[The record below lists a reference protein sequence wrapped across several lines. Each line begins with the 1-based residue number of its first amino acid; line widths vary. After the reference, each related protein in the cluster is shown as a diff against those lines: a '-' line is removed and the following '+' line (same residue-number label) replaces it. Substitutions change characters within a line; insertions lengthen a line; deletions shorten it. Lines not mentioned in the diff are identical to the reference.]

1 MRNAI
6 FKRVISFMLALIMVF
21 SYFVPVVE
29 AAGLTNE
36 PEENKVELN
45 KEMPETMIE
54 NKITTEDGEIKPEES
69 VMVVPRKLN
78 ELEYK
83 SLVEGKED
91 ISENNLQDINGTQ
104 NSNEIDIFEMGRIL
118 AETNSSQGAT
128 AEESQGLPNLG
139 EVTADNPELTK
150 EGVVTNEDTID
161 EDEDG
166 TRRGLLR
173 TCKEVALNEGD
184 EENLECIRRLET
196 EIVWL
201 INGEEAHETEQIL
214 HWENGTSSARARI
227 KYRIESNRP
236 SAPGEVQIVIPKR
249 IHKTRD
255 GKRIG
260 EYELSVPASPSA
272 VQPIAYTE
280 TKDSYIFVNE
290 KELPA
295 TAAGYLDLRVVGVDP
310 LQVYDMSAIGKT
322 VDGKEVTEED
332 ATSFP
337 LNVTVKVHRENG
349 VDKQDPTKTISQ
361 SAEISSKDLTLKITT
376 DAYITGVESSP
387 GAYVSDLQRRQGSE
401 IFPSGTFPTQAE
413 LDKLNYVYKDIDG
426 NLLTGEDRFEREFN
440 DGDWVYTYY
449 DFDSKVHYT
458 QPYTS
463 RFVLG
468 QPKTDDDK
476 LGEIVAYRT
485 SKDGKLHLP
494 DEKNEQK
501 FEYREGTGVRVF
513 VRFKRK
519 DLEAYRFHKLYQP
532 ITYYVTG
539 KDDQEESSKP
549 GEAYTIYRPIRFEGQ
564 KGRIEIYKRGLTHSK
579 VGVNML
585 LLNKD
590 VPTRYEAGVG
600 AFGMPFTLPANAKP
614 EDFEK
619 YVNYKGNPY
628 KVIMTDQ
635 LREDSQLGVEGVDYT
650 LTGIQLREPTFRYY
664 GKYPKAGYGP
674 YELNGEVVYGNLMQG
689 AYGYMD
695 IRGDFLPIGEV
706 VEEEVDGKK
715 VERTLT
721 KQDTINRIKKQV
733 AETTYDVYLIDKQ
746 GNEYK
751 AAVGEFIPSTDSDSV
766 DYRLEVKQAG
776 NLPNGVTFDAK
787 NRKFNFTEGHDIV
800 SYKVEVNTTLPATWV
815 SASTDV
821 TLKSDPEGKFKKVAE
836 ERKNEYQQWQ
846 RINDSVDATFI
857 PSSHYKGVFN
867 GHAVGYNTIDVVIN
881 QPEMH
886 VTSDQNYDI
895 ETGDYKINY
904 SATMKNE
911 TNLDSCSEM
920 KIVTENN
927 LISQE
932 KHSKWYFLIP
942 DGEEVDMTSIRS
954 DGKVI
959 SAKVEKGVIPVTQDK
974 NGKPVNRKVGQDVLI
989 VETER
994 TPRFN
999 CSSDTTNV
1007 TFSTHYPYMA
1017 RKAFGN
1023 WNELVGVYEGDHQL
1037 GNHNTNHGLG
1047 KDFSG
1052 KLDDYSNYRD
1062 YFSEDTSGIT
1072 KYLTDRTRNYY
1083 NPLERG
1089 IVGAFKTVAVNNRTD
1104 YSTGTLK
1111 NDSKNAYLDTIYK
1124 YQINYETGENTSVG
1138 NIQIMDIFENIGKE
1152 DSTSQSGKGS
1162 GLNTANY
1169 RFTGEFEGVE
1179 TDLLDK
1185 QGIDYTIYLTKKD
1198 LKALTTNV
1206 DSDAS
1211 REHSKNTF
1219 DVNNKANGWFEWNP
1233 KTEEVP
1239 KGVKAILVDYG
1250 EDFVLKP
1257 KSGTSFKIKMRAPTA
1272 EEVRTMVREQ
1282 AKKNKTP
1289 FPENKPTDE
1298 ELTYLISDI
1307 KASNVFHVNYKDMTT
1322 GVVNEKPTYLTS
1334 DRTLVG
1340 LKPFKL
1346 VVDMYFEDDNNRDGL
1361 RNETTVSGLRLLR
1374 NGKVVEGYE
1383 NFELRYNPSA
1393 ENPYNKNN
1401 FIPYRFE
1408 SGPLPYLDENGVPYH
1423 YTVDQNSLHSQ
1434 VEGKDVDLTKD
1445 SEVRGQDLT
1454 NYEFSYIDQETTE
1467 KTFKDITIN
1476 GITKDYT
1483 LPVTTIHTKNV
1494 HVPYKIPVVAVKTW
1508 KGETSKADRPESLT
1522 LTLLQHYKED
1532 GVEKVR
1538 EVAKQKMTG
1547 DKNSDRW
1554 TLDFPMQYLNYPD
1567 GQPYRYSIAE
1577 GGNYYVAYKP
1587 GKLVEPDKNGD
1598 SLEIVNEYHPYG
1610 DIVLSKSL
1618 IDATP
1623 KAKEQKFTF
1632 KFQVY
1637 KDNEP
1642 VNAQYDYIKYSGD
1655 KETGKGKIT
1664 SGGTIDLEVKDGK
1677 LETAMIRNVP
1687 IRAKVVFTEL
1697 DKAGFTPK
1705 SKEVVI
1711 NDIRTGCDG
1720 DYTLD
1725 ICKERLNTAHFEN
1738 IYKATGELEIK
1749 GKKDQLG
1756 KGLEAN
1762 KYLFNLYGAKTTD
1775 EDTSKIFV
1783 NKVGNTYEINKDKL
1797 ELINSVRNNENKEF
1811 IFKLLKYNSKED
1823 LTVANDEILGTNL
1836 VDGKANLQYLITETY
1851 ADEETV
1857 YAGKDKNPA
1866 TIKDKGYELD
1876 LEGATLVDVTITD
1889 NGDGTLTVTP
1899 KYTKLGTFGE
1909 VKLVDDID
1917 FQNNYTARG
1926 DLRVVGYK
1934 DIKNG
1939 FKPADKEFT
1948 FKLFEEKIENYADLK
1963 KDTLTGKKYEDVF
1976 KDLQE
1981 LAETQNTESGRIE
1994 FNIKNHYSISEN
2006 SFIRVLNAI
2015 AKDVIL
2021 GKEPNAEFEPVDG
2034 NIWKPLEAYKL
2045 ILNLNLEAK
2054 LKELEARN
2062 DNTLNSVYKIY
2073 KSKNLLSSTDTIRAK
2088 VIEDINKMLNGEVDL
2103 DILKGL
2109 DENIDKTNFVL
2120 KGVNYKSLRED
2131 YFVKEDSTKNVYK
2144 HYVAEVIPKV
2154 EDGKPS
2160 KMKYDKSILVFA
2172 TKLKDNDKGV
2182 IENTQE
2188 YLGKYVVKEDGTL
2201 EFKEKGEKENTLPI
2215 IINEYENGRLKV
2227 EKHVFGVNQFP
2238 NKLFKFTVKLKGH
2251 GIEDIKTIK
2260 LERDLK
2266 IKNPETGNYEPIPE
2280 ENTNRVSNAVRTMAS
2295 NVAETFSNMKDSVL
2309 EFSEN
2314 IIPTAVQGNQ
2324 SNKEPSKSEKYLK
2337 ELQANHKTSTAYM
2350 ANDQY
2355 DLKGWKYYRT
2365 TDGTTHLTIQNVLAD
2380 SLDITFMKNDG
2391 TTDGVRY
2398 NYDEF
2403 TDDTKTEYKPND
2415 ELKTTVQDWN
2425 KQNSENQIIKGWT
2438 LAENIK
2444 DKDQFILEQNDSK
2457 DNWKIPNIETLQKKL
2472 TDLNANAEITK
2483 TLSDNKSLTLY
2494 AVWGPKGYT
2503 VNFESGSESAGG
2515 SMESI
2520 TVDYNEKVI
2529 DWDSEDIKFYNKG
2542 FRFNGFELVDKTLDP
2557 DNTKIVND
2565 PDARTTTLKFTS
2577 AEDLKGKDNI
2587 TLKAMWK
2594 EIDDT
2599 YDVKNGEFSFELMEG
2614 ESVTLPDLPAGVTYE
2629 VIEEPTEGW
2638 GLKDIT
2644 NPEGKIE
2651 PLETKEVIATNQE
2664 GLKDITV
2671 DLNENFKLV
2680 KYLDGEQISETT
2692 PDNPVFKFNIEKVED
2707 GIEGKQKWSVT
2718 SSKDGTIELPKMRF
2732 TSDDF
2737 VEIKAEEPPVD
2748 VDVHGPDVDVHG
2760 SDVDITGPKVDIDIP
2775 DVNVDGPKVDIDVPD
2790 VDINPPKETKF
2801 KIVTIKVSE
2810 DTDSLKGTIYQ
2821 QTEDS
2826 PQEYEITFKLKYD
2839 GESISVVEKSMR
2851 IIKPNT
2857 TPPITPVDKDIYNGK
2872 FENETLKAPIQLTK
2886 VVTGKN
2892 VPTGQTYNF
2901 ELITFDKYDNQET
2914 EPLTITTG
2922 QNDNKVTSKDY
2933 PIGTRYM
2940 IREIT
2945 KDLPENTTYVS
2956 TEYPSGR
2963 IIKDNNVTTAIDTVK
2978 GENNN
2983 VTITNDYKYLSSGEI
2998 KLFGNK
3004 TLINAES
3011 NQNKK
3016 LLQDGDYQFEVKQYD
3031 GDKLISTNIIKNN
3044 KGVMDSFEEYKNL
3057 SDEEKLNLFLGEYKF
3072 NQDNLKPISLVINEV
3087 IPEEKVVGM
3096 DYDTSTYKVVLNPVD
3111 DNNGTINVETE
3122 ILKLVSGKEAEKVEN
3137 IEFVNTY
3144 TEGPG
3149 QLKLDK
3155 VVNVPGYEQDNIP
3168 PQLKAKIE
3176 SETFEINVKTWKDQ
3190 ETKDKWFGDRTNPE
3204 YQPTEEI
3211 IKLKYKDDAWRMFR
3225 TTSEEAVESLTFDN
3239 GTVYE
3244 VEEVNIPE
3252 KYNFVK
3258 STDIKDV
3265 DKNSGVI
3272 RTNTLEEV
3280 VFTNM
3285 YELKDKVEVQ
3295 FNAKKDL
3302 QDFLGEKLTER
3313 LNKSTFKFELAN
3325 ENGEV
3330 LEEVANNGSEINFS
3344 TIFFTSDD
3352 LVTTKLNPETNKEEK
3367 EYLDS
3372 KIFTYT
3378 IRERNDRQIGVT
3390 YDDTLYTIKV
3400 TLTRDAQTGDLN
3412 YTVDREKLVKVK
3424 TDADKLE
3431 LEKQAKAYAEG
3442 KLEAEKQQL
3451 IKQLDD
3457 SQRIPEERKQAML
3470 EQIENTYKP
3479 ESEYYKGKLQQE
3491 IENFKRI
3498 NANGYTVGLTNED
3511 TIDFVNKYKDK
3522 INIPLTG
3529 LQASYRTVFITT
3541 ALLGIAFVTIILRK
3555 TKRD

>member
-6 FKRVISFMLALIMVF
+6 FKRVMSFMLALIMVF

-29 AAGLTNE
+29 AVGLNNE

-45 KEMPETMIE
+45 KEMSEALIE
-54 NKITTEDGEIKPEES
+54 NKITTEDGEIKPEDS
-69 VMVVPRKLN
+69 VMVVPRKLD

-104 NSNEIDIFEMGRIL
+104 NSNEIDIFEIGRIL
-118 AETNSSQGAT
+118 AETNSNQGAT
-128 AEESQGLPNLG
+128 AEENQGLPNLG
-139 EVTADNPELTK
+139 EVTEDNPELTK
-150 EGVVTNEDTID
+150 EGVATNKDTID

-166 TRRGLLR
+166 TRRGLSR
-173 TCKEVALNEGD
+173 VCKEVALNEGD

-236 SAPGEVQIVIPKR
+236 SAPGEVRIVIPKR

-349 VDKQDPTKTISQ
+349 IDKNDPTKTIPQ

-376 DAYITGVESSP
+376 DAYITEVESSP

-401 IFPSGTFPTQAE
+401 IFPSGTFPTQEE

-426 NLLTGEDRFEREFN
+426 NLLTGEDKFEREFN

-501 FEYREGTGVRVF
+501 FEYQEGTGVRVF

-549 GEAYTIYRPIRFEGQ
+549 GQAYTIYRPIRFESQ

-751 AAVGEFIPSTDSDSV
+751 AAVGEFIPSTDLDSV

-787 NRKFNFTEGHDIV
+787 NRKFNFKEGHGIV

-821 TLKSDPEGKFKKVAE
+821 TLKSDPESKFKKVAE

-886 VTSDQNYDI
+886 VTSNQNYDI

-920 KIVTENN
+920 NIVTEND

-1023 WNELVGVYEGDHQL
+1023 WNELVGVYEGDHRL

-1062 YFSEDTSGIT
+1062 YFSKDTSGIT

-1152 DSTSQSGKGS
+1152 DSTSQSDKGS

-1169 RFTGEFEGVE
+1169 RFTGEFVGVE

-1206 DSDAS
+1206 DTDAS
-1211 REHSKNTF
+1211 REHSKKTF
-1219 DVNNKANGWFEWNP
+1219 DVNNKANGWFKWNP

-1272 EEVRTMVREQ
+1272 EEVREMVREQ
-1282 AKKNKTP
+1282 AIKNKKP
-1289 FPENKPTDE
+1289 FPENQPTDE

-1307 KASNVFHVNYKDMTT
+1307 KASNVFHVNYKDRTT

-1434 VEGKDVDLTKD
+1434 VEGKDIDLTKD

-1554 TLDFPMQYLNYPD
+1554 ALDFPMQYLNYPD
-1567 GQPYRYSIAE
+1567 GNPYRYSIAE

-1687 IRAKVVFTEL
+1687 IRTKVVFTEL

-1705 SKEVVI
+1705 SKEVVL

-1738 IYKATGELEIK
+1738 MYKATGELEIK

-1775 EDTSKIFV
+1775 EDPSKIFV

-1857 YAGKDKNPA
+1857 YAGDDKVEA
-1866 TIKDKGYELD
+1866 TIKYKGYELD

-1899 KYTKLGTFGE
+1899 KYTKLGAFGE

-1963 KDTLTGKKYEDVF
+1963 KDTLTGKKYDDAF
-1976 KDLQE
+1976 KELQE

-2021 GKEPNAEFEPVDG
+2021 EKEPNAEFEPVEG
-2034 NIWKPLEAYKL
+2034 NIWKPLEAYKS
-2045 ILNLNLEAK
+2045 IINLNLEAK

-2062 DNTLNSVYKIY
+2062 DNTLNSVYEIY
-2073 KSKNLLSSTDTIRAK
+2073 KSKNLLSSTDTIRTK
-2088 VIEDINKMLNGEVDL
+2088 VIEDINKMLNGEVEL

-2131 YFVKEDSTKNVYK
+2131 YFVKEDSTNNVYK
-2144 HYVAEVIPKV
+2144 HYIAEVIPKV

-2201 EFKEKGEKENTLPI
+2201 EFKEKGEKENNLPI
-2215 IINEYENGRLKV
+2215 ITNEYENGRLKV
-2227 EKHVFGVNQFP
+2227 EKHVSGVNQFP

-2260 LERDLK
+2260 LKRDLK
-2266 IKNPETGNYEPIPE
+2266 IKNPDTGKYEPIPE

-2295 NVAETFSNMKDSVL
+2295 NVVETFSSMKDSVL
-2309 EFSEN
+2309 EFSSN
-2314 IIPTAVQGNQ
+2314 IIPGAVQGT
-2324 SNKEPSKSEKYLK
+2324 EEDSKSEKYLK
-2337 ELQANHKTSTAYM
+2337 EVQDSGVTTAYM

-2403 TDDTKTEYKPND
+2403 IDDTKTEYKPND

-2425 KQNSENQIIKGWT
+2425 KQNSEDQIIKGWT

-2444 DKDQFILEQNDSK
+2444 NKDQFVLEQNDSK
-2457 DNWKIPNIETLQKKL
+2457 DNWKVPNIDTLQEKVKKL
-2472 TDLNANAEITK
+2472 AEGLPNEQEIVNTLAN
-2483 TLSDNKSLTLY
+2483 NKSLELY
-2494 AVWGPKGYT
+2494 AVWEPKGYT

-2529 DWDSEDIKFYNKG
+2529 DWNSEDIKFYNKG

-2565 PDARTTTLKFTS
+2565 PDARTTTLNFTS

-2587 TLKAMWK
+2587 TLRAMWE

-2651 PLETKEVIATNQE
+2651 PLETKEVVATNQE

-2692 PDNPVFKFNIEKVED
+2692 PDNPTFKFNIEKVED
-2707 GIEGKQKWSVT
+2707 NGALTPLGNVT
-2718 SSKDGTIELPKMRF
+2718 SEKDGTIKLPKMRF

-2737 VEIKAEEPPVD
+2737 V
-2748 VDVHGPDVDVHG
+2748 G
-2760 SDVDITGPKVDIDIP
+2760 IP
-2775 DVNVDGPKVDIDVPD
+2775 DDNGV
-2790 VDINPPKETKF
+2790 KEKRV
-2801 KIVTIKVSE
+2801 KLRISE
-2810 DTDSLKGTIYQ
+2810 DIKSLDGTIYRQ
-2821 QTEDS
+2821 KEKT
-2826 PQEYEITFKLKYD
+2826 PKYYD
-2839 GESISVVEKSMR
+2839 IDFIVQLQNKGDEGIELSVKQYSQGLQDNANVFML
-2851 IIKPNT
+2851 PNT
-2857 TPPITPVDKDIYNGK
+2857 EGIFEGK
-2872 FENETLKAPIQLTK
+2872 FDNETLKAPIQLTK

-2892 VPTGQTYNF
+2892 APTGQTYNF
-2901 ELITFDKYDNQET
+2901 ELITFDKYDNQEI
-2914 EPLTITTG
+2914 EPLTIITG
-2922 QNDNKVTSKDY
+2922 KNDNKVTSKDY

-2963 IIKDNNVTTAIDTVK
+2963 IIKDNNVITAIDTVK

-2983 VTITNDYKYLSSGEI
+2983 VTITNNFKYLANGEI

-3004 TLINAES
+3004 TLINSES

-3044 KGVMDSFEEYKNL
+3044 KGVMDSFEEYRNL
-3057 SDEEKLNLFLGEYKF
+3057 PDEEKLNLFLGEYKF

-3096 DYDTSTYKVVLNPVD
+3096 DYDTSTYKVVLKPVD

-3137 IEFVNTY
+3137 VEFINTY

-3155 VVNVPGYEQDNIP
+3155 IVNVPGYEQDNIP
-3168 PQLKAKIE
+3168 PQLKSKIE
-3176 SETFEINVKTWKDQ
+3176 SEIFEINVKTWKNQDI
-3190 ETKDKWFGDRTNPE
+3190 KDKWFGDRTNPE
-3204 YQPTEEI
+3204 YQPTEGI

-3225 TTSEEAVESLTFDN
+3225 ANSEEPIESLKFDN

-3258 STDIKDV
+3258 STDTKDV
-3265 DKNSGVI
+3265 DKNGGVI

-3344 TIFFTSDD
+3344 SIFFTSDD

-3372 KIFTYT
+3372 KTFTYT

-3400 TLTRDAQTGDLN
+3400 TLIRDAQTGDLN

-3479 ESEYYKGKLQQE
+3479 ESEYYQGKLQQE

-3498 NANGYTVGLTNED
+3498 NANGYTVKLSNGD
-3511 TIDFVNKYKDK
+3511 TITFVNKYKDK

-3541 ALLGIAFVTIILRK
+3541 TLLGIAFVAIILRK

>member
-6 FKRVISFMLALIMVF
+6 FKRVMSFMLALIMVF

-29 AAGLTNE
+29 AVGLNNE

-45 KEMPETMIE
+45 KEMPETVIK

-91 ISENNLQDINGTQ
+91 ISENESHNK
-104 NSNEIDIFEMGRIL
+104 NEIDILEIGRIL
-118 AETNSSQGAT
+118 AETNSKQGAT
-128 AEESQGLPNLG
+128 AEENQGLPNLG
-139 EVTADNPELTK
+139 EVTSDIPELTK
-150 EGVVTNEDTID
+150 EGIETNEDKID
-161 EDEDG
+161 EDTNG

-173 TCKEVALNEGD
+173 TCKEVALNDGD
-184 EENLECIRRLET
+184 EENLECIRRIET

-201 INGEEAHETEQIL
+201 INGEESPKTEQIL

-236 SAPGEVQIVIPKR
+236 SAPGEVKIVVPKR

-295 TAAGYLDLRVVGVDP
+295 TAAGYLDLRVIGVDP
-310 LQVYDMSAIGKT
+310 LQVYDMSSIGKT
-322 VDGKEVTEED
+322 VDGKVVTEED
-332 ATSFP
+332 VTSFP

-349 VDKQDPTKTISQ
+349 VDKNDPTKTIPQ

-376 DAYITGVESSP
+376 DAYITEVESSP

-401 IFPSGTFPTQAE
+401 IFPKGTFPTQEE

-501 FEYREGTGVRVF
+501 FGYREGTGVRVF
-513 VRFKRK
+513 VKFKRK

-564 KGRIEIYKRGLTHSK
+564 RGRIEIYKRGLTRSN

-590 VPTRYEAGVG
+590 VPTEYEAGVG

-635 LREDSQLGVEGVDYT
+635 LREDSQLGIEGVDYT
-650 LTGIQLREPTFRYY
+650 LTGIHLNEPTFRYY

-721 KQDTINRIKKQV
+721 RQDTINRIKKQV

-746 GNEYK
+746 GKEYK
-751 AAVGEFIPSTDSDSV
+751 AAVGKFIPSASSDSV
-766 DYRLEVKQAG
+766 DYRLEVKQVG

-787 NRKFNFTEGHDIV
+787 NRKFNFKEGHDIV

-857 PSSHYKGVFN
+857 PSSHYKGIFN

-881 QPEMH
+881 QPEMS
-886 VTSDQNYDI
+886 VTSDQKYDI
-895 ETGDYKINY
+895 ETGDYTIKY
-904 SATMKNE
+904 SATMKNK
-911 TNLDSCSEM
+911 TNIDSCSEM
-920 KIVTENN
+920 KVVTEND

-942 DGEEVDMTSIRS
+942 DGEEVDMASIRS

-974 NGKPVNRKVGQDVLI
+974 NGNPINRKVGQDVLI

-999 CSSDTTNV
+999 CKSDTTEV

-1023 WNELVGVYEGDHQL
+1023 WNELVGVYEGDHRL

-1062 YFSEDTSGIT
+1062 YFSKDTSGIT

-1089 IVGAFKTVAVNNRTD
+1089 VVGAFKTVAVNNSTD

-1124 YQINYETGENTSVG
+1124 YQINYETGANTTVG
-1138 NIQIMDIFENIGKE
+1138 NIQIMDVFENIGKE
-1152 DSTSQSGKGS
+1152 DSTSQSDKGS

-1169 RFTGEFEGVE
+1169 RFEGEFAGVE

-1185 QGIDYTIYLTKKD
+1185 QGVDYTIYLTKKD

-1211 REHSKNTF
+1211 REHSKKTF
-1219 DVNNKANGWFEWNP
+1219 DVNNKANGWFKWNP

-1239 KGVKAILVDYG
+1239 KGVKAIIVDYG
-1250 EDFVLKP
+1250 EDFELKP

-1272 EEVRTMVREQ
+1272 EEVRKMVREQ
-1282 AKKNKTP
+1282 ALKNNKP
-1289 FPENKPTDE
+1289 FPDNQPTDE

-1307 KASNVFHVNYKDMTT
+1307 KASNVFHVNYKDRTT
-1322 GVVNEKPTYLTS
+1322 GVVNEKSTYLTS

-1361 RNETTVSGLRLLR
+1361 RNETTISGLRLLR
-1374 NGKVVEGYE
+1374 NGKVVKGYE
-1383 NFELRYNPSA
+1383 NFELKYRNKDNA
-1393 ENPYNKNN
+1393 GDPYNKNN

-1408 SGPLPYLDENGVPYH
+1408 SGPLPYLDDNGVPYH

-1445 SEVRGQDLT
+1445 SEVREQKLT
-1454 NYEFSYIDQETTE
+1454 NYKFSYIDQETTE

-1476 GITKDYT
+1476 GIKKDYT

-1532 GVEKVR
+1532 NVEKVR

-1554 TLDFPMQYLNYPD
+1554 TLNFPMQYLNYPD

-1637 KDNEP
+1637 QDNAP
-1642 VNAQYDYIKYSGD
+1642 VNAQYEYIKYSGD

-1705 SKEVVI
+1705 AKEVVL

-1720 DYTLD
+1720 EYTLD
-1725 ICKERLNTAHFEN
+1725 ICKERLNKAHFEN

-1775 EDTSKIFV
+1775 KDTSKVFV

-1823 LTVANDEILGTNL
+1823 LTVANGEILGTNL

-1851 ADEETV
+1851 NKEETV
-1857 YAGKDKNPA
+1857 YAGKDKTEA

-1889 NGDGTLTVTP
+1889 NGDGTLTATP
-1899 KYTKLGTFGE
+1899 KYTKLGAFGE

-1939 FKPADKEFT
+1939 FKPKDKEFT
-1948 FKLFEEKIENYADLK
+1948 FKLFEEKLENYSDLK
-1963 KDTLTGKKYEDVF
+1963 KDTLTGKKYEDAF

-2021 GKEPNAEFEPVDG
+2021 EQEPNAEFDPVDG
-2034 NIWKPLEAYKL
+2034 NIWKPLEAYKP
-2045 ILNLNLEAK
+2045 ILNSNLEAK

-2062 DNTLNSVYKIY
+2062 DSTLNSVYKIY

-2103 DILKGL
+2103 EILNGL
-2109 DENIDKTNFVL
+2109 NENLDKTNFVL
-2120 KGVNYKSLRED
+2120 KGVNYKASKD
-2131 YFVKEDSTKNVYK
+2131 KYFVKEDSTKNVYK
-2144 HYVAEVIPKV
+2144 HYVAEVIPKA
-2154 EDGKPS
+2154 EDGNPS

-2201 EFKEKGEKENTLPI
+2201 EFKVKDSKDNTLPI
-2215 IINEYENGRLKV
+2215 ITNEYENGKLKV
-2227 EKHVFGVNQFP
+2227 EKHVSGVNQFP

-2266 IKNPETGNYEPIPE
+2266 IKNPDTGNYESLPE
-2280 ENTNRVSNAVRTMAS
+2280 ENTNRVANAVRNMAS
-2295 NVAETFSNMKDSVL
+2295 NVAETFSDMKDSVL
-2309 EFSEN
+2309 EFSSN
-2314 IIPTAVQGNQ
+2314 IIPGAVQGT
-2324 SNKEPSKSEKYLK
+2324 EGDSKSEKYLK
-2337 ELQANHKTSTAYM
+2337 EVQGSGVTTAYM

-2365 TDGTTHLTIQNVLAD
+2365 TDGTTYLTIQNVLAD

-2403 TDDTKTEYKPND
+2403 TDETKSEYKPND
-2415 ELKTTVQDWN
+2415 KLKTTVQDWN

-2444 DKDQFILEQNDSK
+2444 DKGQFVLEQNDSK

-2472 TDLNANAEITK
+2472 TNLKANAEITK
-2483 TLSDNKSLTLY
+2483 TLSDNKSLILY

-2503 VNFESGSESAGG
+2503 VNFENGSDSAGG

-2529 DWDSEDIKFYNKG
+2529 DWDSQDIKFYNKG
-2542 FRFNGFELVDKTLDP
+2542 HRFNGFKLVKVGNQKITDLSDELKTQLESKVKNVTTSKNP
-2557 DNTKIVND
+2557 EENRK
-2565 PDARTTTLKFTS
+2565 TTLSFTS
-2577 AEDLKGKDNI
+2577 EDLKEYGGI
-2587 TLKAMWK
+2587 TLAAEWEK
-2594 EIDDT
+2594 INDT
-2599 YDVKNGEFSFELMEG
+2599 YNVKNGEFSFELMEG
-2614 ESVTLPDLPAGVTYE
+2614 ESVTLPELPAGVTYE

-2651 PLETKEVIATNQE
+2651 PLETKEVVATNQE

-2680 KYLDGEQISETT
+2680 KYLDGKQISETT
-2692 PDNPVFKFNIEKVED
+2692 PNNPVFKFNIEKVED
-2707 GIEGKQKWSVT
+2707 NGDLTPLGTVT
-2718 SSKDGTIELPKMRF
+2718 SEKDGTIKLPKMRF
-2732 TSDDF
+2732 TSNDF
-2737 VEIKAEEPPVD
+2737 LGIPENNGIKEKWVKLR
-2748 VDVHGPDVDVHG
+2748 
-2760 SDVDITGPKVDIDIP
+2760 I
-2775 DVNVDGPKVDIDVPD
+2775 
-2790 VDINPPKETKF
+2790 
-2801 KIVTIKVSE
+2801 SE
-2810 DTDSLKGTIYQ
+2810 DTKSLDGTIYRQ
-2821 QTEDS
+2821 KEKT
-2826 PQEYEITFKLKYD
+2826 PKYYD
-2839 GESISVVEKSMR
+2839 IEFIVQLQNKGDEGIELSVKPYSQYLQDNENVFR
-2851 IIKPNT
+2851 LPNT
-2857 TPPITPVDKDIYNGK
+2857 DGKIEGK
-2872 FENETLKAPIQLTK
+2872 FENETIKAPIQLTK

-2892 VPTGQTYNF
+2892 APTGQTYNF
-2901 ELITFDKYDNQET
+2901 ELITFDKYDNQEI

-2922 QNDNKVTSKDY
+2922 GNDNKVMSKEY

-2956 TEYPSGR
+2956 TKYPSGR
-2963 IIKDNNVTTAIDTVK
+2963 IIKDNNVITAIDTVK

-3031 GDKLISTNIIKNN
+3031 GDKLVSTNTIKNN
-3044 KGVMDSFEEYKNL
+3044 KGMMNSFAEFKNVK
-3057 SDEEKLNLFLGEYKF
+3057 DEEKPNLFLGEYKF
-3072 NQDNLKPISLVINEV
+3072 NQDNTKPISLIINEV

-3096 DYDTSTYKVVLNPVD
+3096 TYDTSTYKVVLNPVD

-3122 ILKLVSGKEAEKVEN
+3122 ILKLVSGKESEEVKK

-3155 VVNVPGYEQDNIP
+3155 IVNVTGYDKDNIP

-3190 ETKDKWFGDRTNPE
+3190 ETKDKWFGDKTNPE

-3225 TTSEEAVESLTFDN
+3225 ANSEEPIESLTFDN

-3258 STDIKDV
+3258 STDKKDV

-3313 LNKSTFKFELAN
+3313 LSKSTFKFELAN
-3325 ENGEV
+3325 EKGEV
-3330 LEEVANNGSEINFS
+3330 LEEVANNGSEIHFS

-3372 KIFTYT
+3372 KTFTYT

-3400 TLTRDAQTGDLN
+3400 TLTRDEETGDLN
-3412 YTVDREKLVKVK
+3412 YTVNREKLVKVK
-3424 TDADKLE
+3424 ADADKLE
-3431 LEKQAKAYAEG
+3431 LEKQAKAYATG

-3457 SQRIPEERKQAML
+3457 SKRIPAERKQAML

-3479 ESEYYKGKLQQE
+3479 DSEYYKGQLQKE
-3491 IENFKRI
+3491 IDNFKRI
-3498 NANGYTVGLTNED
+3498 NSNGYTVKLSNEE
-3511 TIDFVNKYKDK
+3511 TINFVNKYKGK

>member
-29 AAGLTNE
+29 AVGLNNE

-45 KEMPETMIE
+45 KEMPETVIK

-69 VMVVPRKLN
+69 VMVVPRKLD

-83 SLVEGKED
+83 GLVEGKED
-91 ISENNLQDINGTQ
+91 ISANNTQNTNGTQ
-104 NSNEIDIFEMGRIL
+104 NNNEIDIFEMGRIL
-118 AETNSSQGAT
+118 AETNSKQGAT
-128 AEESQGLPNLG
+128 ADKNQGLPNLG

-150 EGVVTNEDTID
+150 EGLATNKDEID
-161 EDEDG
+161 EDKDG
-166 TRRGLLR
+166 TRRGLKR
-173 TCKEVALNEGD
+173 ICRDVALNEGD
-184 EENLECIRRLET
+184 EENLECIRRIET

-201 INGEEAHETEQIL
+201 INGEESNKTEQIL

-236 SAPGEVQIVIPKR
+236 SAPGEVKIVVPKR

-295 TAAGYLDLRVVGVDP
+295 TAAGYLDLRVIGVDP
-310 LQVYDMSAIGKT
+310 LQVYDMSSIGKT
-322 VDGKEVTEED
+322 VDGKVVTEED
-332 ATSFP
+332 VTSFP

-349 VDKQDPTKTISQ
+349 VDKNDPTKTIPQ

-376 DAYITGVESSP
+376 DAYITEVESSP

-401 IFPSGTFPTQAE
+401 IFPKGTFPTQEE
-413 LDKLNYVYKDIDG
+413 LDKLNYIYKDIDG

-501 FEYREGTGVRVF
+501 FGYREGTGVRVF
-513 VRFKRK
+513 VKFKRK

-564 KGRIEIYKRGLTHSK
+564 RGRIEIYKRGLTRSN

-590 VPTRYEAGVG
+590 VPTEYEAGVG

-635 LREDSQLGVEGVDYT
+635 LREDSQLGIEGVDYT
-650 LTGIQLREPTFRYY
+650 LTGIHLKEPTFRYY

-746 GNEYK
+746 GKEYK
-751 AAVGEFIPSTDSDSV
+751 AAVGEFIPSASSDSV
-766 DYRLEVKQAG
+766 DYRLEVKQVG

-787 NRKFNFTEGHDIV
+787 NRKFNFKEGHDIV

-857 PSSHYKGVFN
+857 PSSHYKGIFN
-867 GHAVGYNTIDVVIN
+867 EHAVGYNTIDVVIN
-881 QPEMH
+881 QPEMS
-886 VTSDQNYDI
+886 VTSDQKYDI
-895 ETGDYKINY
+895 ETGDYTIKY
-904 SATMKNE
+904 SATMKNK
-911 TNLDSCSEM
+911 TNIDSCSEM
-920 KIVTENN
+920 KVVTEND

-942 DGEEVDMTSIRS
+942 DGEEVDMASIRS

-974 NGKPVNRKVGQDVLI
+974 NGNPINRKVGQDVLI

-999 CSSDTTNV
+999 CKSDTTEV

-1023 WNELVGVYEGDHQL
+1023 WNELVGVYEGDHRL

-1062 YFSEDTSGIT
+1062 YFSKDTSGIT

-1089 IVGAFKTVAVNNRTD
+1089 VVGAFKTVAVNNRTD

-1124 YQINYETGENTSVG
+1124 YQINYETGANTTVG

-1152 DSTSQSGKGS
+1152 DSTSQSDKGS

-1169 RFTGEFEGVE
+1169 RFEGEFAGVE

-1185 QGIDYTIYLTKKD
+1185 QGVDYTIYLTKKD

-1211 REHSKNTF
+1211 REHSKKTF
-1219 DVNNKANGWFEWNP
+1219 DVNNKANGWFKWNP

-1239 KGVKAILVDYG
+1239 KGVKAIIVDYG
-1250 EDFVLKP
+1250 EDFELKP

-1272 EEVRTMVREQ
+1272 EEVRKMVREQ
-1282 AKKNKTP
+1282 ALKNNKP
-1289 FPENKPTDE
+1289 FPDNQPTDE

-1307 KASNVFHVNYKDMTT
+1307 KASNVFHVNYKDRTT
-1322 GVVNEKPTYLTS
+1322 GVVNEKSTYLTS

-1361 RNETTVSGLRLLR
+1361 RNETTISGLRLLR
-1374 NGKVVEGYE
+1374 NGKVVKGYE
-1383 NFELRYNPSA
+1383 NFELKYRNKDNA
-1393 ENPYNKNN
+1393 GDLYNKNN

-1408 SGPLPYLDENGVPYH
+1408 SGPLPYLDDNGVPYH

-1445 SEVRGQDLT
+1445 SEVRGQKLT
-1454 NYEFSYIDQETTE
+1454 NYKFSYIDQETTE

-1508 KGETSKADRPESLT
+1508 KGEISKADRPESLT

-1532 GVEKVR
+1532 GVDKVR
-1538 EVAKQKMTG
+1538 EVAKQKMAG

-1618 IDATP
+1618 TDATP
-1623 KAKEQKFTF
+1623 KAKKQKFTF

-1637 KDNEP
+1637 QDNAP
-1642 VNAQYDYIKYSGD
+1642 VNAQYEYIKYSGD

-1687 IRAKVVFTEL
+1687 IRTKVVFTEL

-1705 SKEVVI
+1705 AKEVVL

-1720 DYTLD
+1720 EYTLD
-1725 ICKERLNTAHFEN
+1725 ICKERLNKAHFEN

-1775 EDTSKIFV
+1775 KDTSKIFV

-1811 IFKLLKYNSKED
+1811 IFKLLKYNSKQD
-1823 LTVANDEILGTNL
+1823 LTVANGEILGTNL

-1851 ADEETV
+1851 NKEETV
-1857 YAGKDKNPA
+1857 YAGDDKTEA

-1889 NGDGTLTVTP
+1889 NGDGTLTATP
-1899 KYTKLGTFGE
+1899 KYTKLGAFGE

-1939 FKPADKEFT
+1939 FKPKDKEFT
-1948 FKLFEEKIENYADLK
+1948 FKLFEEKLENYSDLK
-1963 KDTLTGKKYEDVF
+1963 KDTLTGKKYEDAF

-2021 GKEPNAEFEPVDG
+2021 ETEPNAEFDPVDG
-2034 NIWKPLEAYKL
+2034 NIWKPLEAYKP
-2045 ILNLNLEAK
+2045 ILNSNLEAK

-2062 DNTLNSVYKIY
+2062 DSTLNRVYKIY

-2088 VIEDINKMLNGEVDL
+2088 VIGDMNKMLNGEVDL
-2103 DILKGL
+2103 EILKDL
-2109 DENIDKTNFVL
+2109 DKNIDKTNFVL
-2120 KGVNYKSLRED
+2120 KGVNYKASRED

-2201 EFKEKGEKENTLPI
+2201 EFKEKDEKENTLPI
-2215 IINEYENGRLKV
+2215 ITNEYENGRLKV
-2227 EKHVFGVNQFP
+2227 EKHVSGVNQFP

-2251 GIEDIKTIK
+2251 GVENIKSIK

-2266 IKNPETGNYEPIPE
+2266 IKNPDTGNYESLPE
-2280 ENTNRVSNAVRTMAS
+2280 ENTNRVANAVRNMAS
-2295 NVAETFSNMKDSVL
+2295 NVAETFSDMKDSVL
-2309 EFSEN
+2309 EFSSN
-2314 IIPTAVQGNQ
+2314 IIPGAVQGT
-2324 SNKEPSKSEKYLK
+2324 EGDSKSEKYLK
-2337 ELQANHKTSTAYM
+2337 EVQGSGVTTAYM

-2365 TDGTTHLTIQNVLAD
+2365 TDGTTYLTIQNVLVD

-2403 TDDTKTEYKPND
+2403 TDETKSEYKPND
-2415 ELKTTVQDWN
+2415 KLKTTVQDWN

-2444 DKDQFILEQNDSK
+2444 DKGQFVLEQNDSK

-2472 TDLNANAEITK
+2472 TNLKANAEITK
-2483 TLSDNKSLTLY
+2483 TLSDNKSLILY

-2503 VNFESGSESAGG
+2503 VNFENGSDSAGG

-2529 DWDSEDIKFYNKG
+2529 DWDSQDIKFYNKG
-2542 FRFNGFELVDKTLDP
+2542 HRFNGFKLVKVGNQKITDLSDELKTQLESKVKNVTTSKNP
-2557 DNTKIVND
+2557 EENRK
-2565 PDARTTTLKFTS
+2565 TTLSFTS
-2577 AEDLKGKDNI
+2577 EDLKEYGGI
-2587 TLKAMWK
+2587 TLAAEWEK
-2594 EIDDT
+2594 INDT
-2599 YDVKNGEFSFELMEG
+2599 YNVKNGEFSFELMEG
-2614 ESVTLPDLPAGVTYE
+2614 ESVTLPELPAGVTYE

-2651 PLETKEVIATNQE
+2651 PLETKEVVATNQE

-2680 KYLDGEQISETT
+2680 KYLDGKQISETT
-2692 PDNPVFKFNIEKVED
+2692 PNNPVFKFNIEKVED
-2707 GIEGKQKWSVT
+2707 NGDLTPLGTVT
-2718 SSKDGTIELPKMRF
+2718 SEKDGTIKLPKMRF
-2732 TSDDF
+2732 TSNDF
-2737 VEIKAEEPPVD
+2737 LGIPENNGIKEKWVKLR
-2748 VDVHGPDVDVHG
+2748 
-2760 SDVDITGPKVDIDIP
+2760 I
-2775 DVNVDGPKVDIDVPD
+2775 
-2790 VDINPPKETKF
+2790 
-2801 KIVTIKVSE
+2801 SE
-2810 DTDSLKGTIYQ
+2810 DTKSLDGTIYRQ
-2821 QTEDS
+2821 KEKT
-2826 PQEYEITFKLKYD
+2826 PKYYD
-2839 GESISVVEKSMR
+2839 IEFIVQLQNKGDEGIELSVKPYSQYLQDNENVFR
-2851 IIKPNT
+2851 LPNT
-2857 TPPITPVDKDIYNGK
+2857 DGKIEGK
-2872 FENETLKAPIQLTK
+2872 FENETIKAPIQLTK

-2892 VPTGQTYNF
+2892 APTGQTYNF
-2901 ELITFDKYDNQET
+2901 ELITFDKYDNQEI

-2922 QNDNKVTSKDY
+2922 GNDNKVMSKEY

-2945 KDLPENTTYVS
+2945 KDLPENTSYVS

-2963 IIKDNNVTTAIDTVK
+2963 IIKDNNVITAIDTVK
-2978 GENNN
+2978 DKDNN
-2983 VTITNDYKYLSSGEI
+2983 VTITNDYKYLSNGEI

-3031 GDKLISTNIIKNN
+3031 GDKLVSTNTIKNN
-3044 KGVMDSFEEYKNL
+3044 KGMMNSFAELKNVK
-3057 SDEEKLNLFLGEYKF
+3057 DEEKPNLFLGEYKF

-3096 DYDTSTYKVVLNPVD
+3096 NYDTSTYKVVLNPVD
-3111 DNNGTINVETE
+3111 DNNGTIKVETE
-3122 ILKLVSGKEAEKVEN
+3122 ILKLVSGKEAEKVKN

-3155 VVNVPGYEQDNIP
+3155 VVNVPGYDKDNIP
-3168 PQLKAKIE
+3168 PQLKAKIQ
-3176 SETFEINVKTWKDQ
+3176 SEIFEINVKTWKDQ

-3225 TTSEEAVESLTFDN
+3225 ANSEEPIESLTFDN

-3258 STDIKDV
+3258 STDRKDV

-3325 ENGEV
+3325 EKGEV
-3330 LEEVANNGSEINFS
+3330 LEEVANNGSEIHFS

-3352 LVTTKLNPETNKEEK
+3352 LVTTKLNPETNEEEK

-3372 KIFTYT
+3372 KTFTYT

-3457 SQRIPEERKQAML
+3457 SQRIPAERKQAML

-3479 ESEYYKGKLQQE
+3479 DSEYYKGQLQKE

-3498 NANGYTVGLTNED
+3498 NSNGYTVGLTNED

>member
-29 AAGLTNE
+29 AVGLNNE

-45 KEMPETMIE
+45 KEMPETVIE
-54 NKITTEDGEIKPEES
+54 NKITTEDGEIKPEDS

-91 ISENNLQDINGTQ
+91 ISENNIQDINGKQ
-104 NSNEIDIFEMGRIL
+104 NNNEIDIFEMGRIL
-118 AETNSSQGAT
+118 AETNSNQGAT
-128 AEESQGLPNLG
+128 VEENQGLPNLG
-139 EVTADNPELTK
+139 EVTEDNPELTK
-150 EGVVTNEDTID
+150 EGLVTNEDKID
-161 EDEDG
+161 EDKEG
-166 TRRGLLR
+166 TRRGLSR
-173 TCKEVALNEGD
+173 VCKDVAINEGD

-201 INGEEAHETEQIL
+201 INGEESHKTEQIL

-236 SAPGEVQIVIPKR
+236 SAPGEVKIIVPKR
-249 IHKTRD
+249 IHKTRN
-255 GKRIG
+255 GEQIG
-260 EYELSVPASPSA
+260 EYELSVPASPST

-295 TAAGYLDLRVVGVDP
+295 TAAGYLDLRVIGVDP

-332 ATSFP
+332 VTSFP
-337 LNVTVKVHRENG
+337 LNVTVKVHREKG
-349 VDKQDPTKTISQ
+349 VDKQDPTKTIPQ

-376 DAYITGVESSP
+376 DAYITEVESSP
-387 GAYVSDLQRRQGSE
+387 GAYVSDLQRRQGEE
-401 IFPSGTFPTQAE
+401 IFPSGTFPTQQE

-501 FEYREGTGVRVF
+501 FGYREGTGVRVF
-513 VRFKRK
+513 VKFKRK
-519 DLEAYRFHKLYQP
+519 DLEAFRFHKLYQP

-564 KGRIEIYKRGLTHSK
+564 RGRIEIYKRGLTRSN

-590 VPTRYEAGVG
+590 VPTEYEAGVG

-635 LREDSQLGVEGVDYT
+635 LREDSQLGIEGVDYT
-650 LTGIQLREPTFRYY
+650 LTGIHLNEPTFRYY

-721 KQDTINRIKKQV
+721 RQDTINRIKKQV

-746 GNEYK
+746 GKEYK
-751 AAVGEFIPSTDSDSV
+751 AAVGEFIPSASSDSV
-766 DYRLEVKQAG
+766 DYRLEVKQVG

-787 NRKFNFTEGHDIV
+787 NRKFNFKEGHDIV

-821 TLKSDPEGKFKKVAE
+821 TLKSDTEGKFKKVAE

-857 PSSHYKGVFN
+857 PSSHYKGIFN
-867 GHAVGYNTIDVVIN
+867 GHVVGYNTIDVVIN
-881 QPEMH
+881 QPEMS
-886 VTSDQNYDI
+886 VTSDQKYDI
-895 ETGDYKINY
+895 ETGDYTIKY
-904 SATMKNE
+904 SATMKNK

-942 DGEEVDMTSIRS
+942 DGEEVDMASIRS

-999 CSSDTTNV
+999 CSSDTTEV

-1023 WNELVGVYEGDHQL
+1023 WNELVGVYEGDHRL

-1052 KLDDYSNYRD
+1052 KIDDYSNYRD
-1062 YFSEDTSGIT
+1062 YFSKDTSGIT

-1089 IVGAFKTVAVNNRTD
+1089 VVGAFNTVAVNNRTD

-1124 YQINYETGENTSVG
+1124 YQINYETGANTTVG

-1152 DSTSQSGKGS
+1152 DSTSQSDKGS

-1169 RFTGEFEGVE
+1169 RFEGEFAGVE

-1185 QGIDYTIYLTKKD
+1185 QGVDYTIYLTKKD

-1211 REHSKNTF
+1211 REHSKKTF
-1219 DVNNKANGWFEWNP
+1219 DVNNKANGWFKWNP

-1239 KGVKAILVDYG
+1239 KGVKAIIVDYG
-1250 EDFVLKP
+1250 KDFELKP

-1272 EEVRTMVREQ
+1272 EEVRKMVREQ
-1282 AKKNKTP
+1282 ALKNNKP
-1289 FPENKPTDE
+1289 FPDNQPTDE

-1307 KASNVFHVNYKDMTT
+1307 KASNVFHVNYKDRTT
-1322 GVVNEKPTYLTS
+1322 GVVNEKSTYLTS

-1361 RNETTVSGLRLLR
+1361 RNETTISGLRLLR
-1374 NGKVVEGYE
+1374 NGKVVKGYE
-1383 NFELRYNPSA
+1383 NFELKYRNKDNA
-1393 ENPYNKNN
+1393 GDPYNKNN

-1408 SGPLPYLDENGVPYH
+1408 SVPLPYLDDNGVPYH
-1423 YTVDQNSLHSQ
+1423 YTVEQNSLNSQ

-1445 SEVRGQDLT
+1445 SEVRGQNLT
-1454 NYEFSYIDQETTE
+1454 NYKFSYIDQETSE
-1467 KTFKDITIN
+1467 KTFKDIEIN
-1476 GITKDYT
+1476 GIKKDYT

-1532 GVEKVR
+1532 NVEKVR

-1554 TLDFPMQYLNYPD
+1554 TLNFPMQYLNYPD

-1587 GKLVEPDKNGD
+1587 GKLAEADKNGD
-1598 SLEIVNEYHPYG
+1598 SLEIINEYHPYG

-1637 KDNEP
+1637 QDNTP
-1642 VNAQYDYIKYSGD
+1642 INAQYEYIKYSVD

-1677 LETAMIRNVP
+1677 LETAIIRNVP
-1687 IRAKVVFTEL
+1687 IRTKVVFTEL
-1697 DKAGFTPK
+1697 EKAGFTPK
-1705 SKEVVI
+1705 AKEVVL

-1720 DYTLD
+1720 EYTLD

-1756 KGLEAN
+1756 KDLEAN

-1775 EDTSKIFV
+1775 KDTSKVFV

-1823 LTVANDEILGTNL
+1823 LTVANGEILGTNL

-1857 YAGKDKNPA
+1857 YAGEDKVSA

-1889 NGDGTLTVTP
+1889 NGDGTLIATP
-1899 KYTKLGTFGE
+1899 KYTKLGAFGE

-1948 FKLFEEKIENYADLK
+1948 FKLFEEKLENYSDLE
-1963 KDTLTGKKYEDVF
+1963 KDTLTGKKYEDAF

-2021 GKEPNAEFEPVDG
+2021 EKEPNAEFEPVEG
-2034 NIWKPLEAYKL
+2034 NIWKPLEAYKSVL
-2045 ILNLNLEAK
+2045 DSNLEAK

-2062 DNTLNSVYKIY
+2062 DNTLNGIYKIY

-2131 YFVKEDSTKNVYK
+2131 YFVKEDSTNNVYK
-2144 HYVAEVIPKV
+2144 HYVAEVIPEV

-2188 YLGKYVVKEDGTL
+2188 YLGKYIVKEDGTL
-2201 EFKEKGEKENTLPI
+2201 EFKKKDDKDNKLPI
-2215 IINEYENGRLKV
+2215 ITNEYENGKLKV
-2227 EKHVFGVNQFP
+2227 EKHVEGENQFP

-2251 GIEDIKTIK
+2251 GVENIKSIK

-2266 IKNPETGNYEPIPE
+2266 IKNKDTGKYEAIPET
-2280 ENTNRVSNAVRTMAS
+2280 TNSVVHTVRTMAN

-2309 EFSEN
+2309 EFSSN
-2314 IIPTAVQGNQ
+2314 IIPGAVQGTGTE
-2324 SNKEPSKSEKYLK
+2324 KDTDSEAYLQYLIK
-2337 ELQANHKTSTAYM
+2337 DMKVPAYM
-2350 ANDQY
+2350 ANDKYGQY
-2355 DLKGWKYYRT
+2355 GWKYYRT
-2365 TDGTTHLTIQNVLAD
+2365 DSGITYLTIQNVLAN
-2380 SLDITFMKNDG
+2380 SLDINFMKNDE
-2391 TTDGVRY
+2391 TSEFY
-2398 NYDEF
+2398 KKNYDG
-2403 TDDTKTEYKPND
+2403 NN
-2415 ELKTTVQDWN
+2415 QDPISAEMSEIIEKWN
-2425 KQNSENQIIKGWT
+2425 KTRESEGLIIKGWVLDKT
-2438 LAENIK
+2438 TKDSSQFVL
-2444 DKDQFILEQNDSK
+2444 DKDTENQEDWLV
-2457 DNWKIPNIETLQKKL
+2457 PNIATLQKKL
-2472 TDLNANAEITK
+2472 KDLKAKQEFVDELTN
-2483 TLSDNKSLTLY
+2483 NKNLTLY

-2503 VNFESGSESAGG
+2503 VNFESGSDSAGG

-2520 TVDYNEKVI
+2520 TAEFGETTI
-2529 DWDSEDIKFYNKG
+2529 DWNKDIKFYNKG
-2542 FRFNGFELVDKTLDP
+2542 QRFNGFTTGDEALDKKIINNGNNKTIITVESLESIKNQ
-2557 DNTKIVND
+2557 DN
-2565 PDARTTTLKFTS
+2565 L
-2577 AEDLKGKDNI
+2577 
-2587 TLKAMWK
+2587 TLKALWTP
-2594 EIDDT
+2594 INDT
-2599 YDVKNGEFSFELMEG
+2599 YNVKNGEFSFELMEG

-2629 VIEEPTEGW
+2629 VIEEPTDGW

-2651 PLETKEVIATNQE
+2651 PLETKEVVATNQY

-2680 KYLDGEQISETT
+2680 KYLDGKQIDETT
-2692 PDNPVFKFNIEKVED
+2692 PNNPVFKFNIEKVED

-2718 SSKDGTIELPKMRF
+2718 SSKDGTIELPKMRL

-2748 VDVHGPDVDVHG
+2748 VDVHGPDVNVHGPDLDVH
-2760 SDVDITGPKVDIDIP
+2760 GPKVDIDIP

-2801 KIVTIKVSE
+2801 KTVTIKVSE

-2821 QTEDS
+2821 QTKDS
-2826 PQEYEITFKLKYD
+2826 PQEYEITLKLKYD
-2839 GESISVVEKSMR
+2839 GESISVVEKSMKV
-2851 IIKPNT
+2851 IKPNEL
-2857 TPPITPVDKDIYNGK
+2857 PITPEDKDIYNGK

-2892 VPTGQTYNF
+2892 VPTGQKYNF
-2901 ELITFDKYDNQET
+2901 ELITFDKYDNQEI
-2914 EPLTITTG
+2914 EHLTITTG

-2945 KDLPENTTYVS
+2945 KDLPENTTYVL
-2956 TEYPSGR
+2956 TKYPSGR
-2963 IIKDNNVTTAIDTVK
+2963 IIKDNNVITAIDTVK

-3004 TLINAES
+3004 TLVNAES

-3031 GDKLISTNIIKNN
+3031 GDKLVSTNIIKNN
-3044 KGVMDSFEEYKNL
+3044 KGMMDSFAEFKKAQDN
-3057 SDEEKLNLFLGEYKF
+3057 EKPNLFLGEYKF

-3087 IPEEKVVGM
+3087 IPDEKVVGM
-3096 DYDTSTYKVVLNPVD
+3096 DYDTNSYKVVLNPVD

-3122 ILKLVSGKEAEKVEN
+3122 ILKLVSGKEAEKIENVEF
-3137 IEFVNTY
+3137 INTY
-3144 TEGPG
+3144 TEGSG

-3168 PQLKAKIE
+3168 PQLKTRIE

-3225 TTSEEAVESLTFDN
+3225 ANSEEPVESLTFEN

-3258 STDIKDV
+3258 STDTKDV

-3325 ENGEV
+3325 EKGEV

-3344 TIFFTSDD
+3344 SIFFTSDD

-3367 EYLDS
+3367 EYLNS
-3372 KIFTYT
+3372 KTFTYT

-3457 SQRIPEERKQAML
+3457 SKRIPAERKQAML

-3479 ESEYYKGKLQQE
+3479 DSEYYKGQLQKE

-3498 NANGYTVGLTNED
+3498 NSNGYKVELTNED
-3511 TIDFVNKYKDK
+3511 TINFVNKYKDK

>member
-6 FKRVISFMLALIMVF
+6 FKRVMSFMLALIMVF

-29 AAGLTNE
+29 AVGLNSE
-36 PEENKVELN
+36 PKANKVELN
-45 KEMPETMIE
+45 KDAPETVIE

-69 VMVVPRKLN
+69 VMVVPRKLD

-83 SLVEGKED
+83 GLVEGKED
-91 ISENNLQDINGTQ
+91 ISVNEVQNTSGTQ
-104 NSNEIDIFEMGRIL
+104 NNNEIDIFEMGRIL
-118 AETNSSQGAT
+118 AETNSKQGAT
-128 AEESQGLPNLG
+128 AEEKQGLPNLG
-139 EVTADNPELTK
+139 EVTADNPELTNK
-150 EGVVTNEDTID
+150 GVEINEDKID
-161 EDEDG
+161 EDADG

-173 TCKEVALNEGD
+173 TCKEVALNDGD

-201 INGEEAHETEQIL
+201 INGEESNKTEQIL

-255 GKRIG
+255 GKPIG

-337 LNVTVKVHRENG
+337 LNVTLKVHRKNG
-349 VDKQDPTKTISQ
+349 IDKEDPTKTIPQ
-361 SAEISSKDLTLKITT
+361 SAEITSKDLTLKVTT

-401 IFPSGTFPTQAE
+401 IFPKGTFPTQEE

-501 FEYREGTGVRVF
+501 FGYREGTGVRVF
-513 VRFKRK
+513 VKFKRK
-519 DLEAYRFHKLYQP
+519 DLEAFRFHKLYQP

-539 KDDQEESSKP
+539 KDDQEESSKQ

-564 KGRIEIYKRGLTHSK
+564 RGRIEIYKRGLTRSN

-590 VPTRYEAGVG
+590 VPTEYEAGVG

-619 YVNYKGNPY
+619 YVNYKCNPY

-635 LREDSQLGVEGVDYT
+635 LREDSQLGIEGVDYT
-650 LTGIQLREPTFRYY
+650 LTGIHLNEPTFRYY

-721 KQDTINRIKKQV
+721 RQDTINRIKKQV

-746 GNEYK
+746 GKEYK
-751 AAVGEFIPSTDSDSV
+751 AAVGEFIPSASSDSV
-766 DYRLEVKQAG
+766 DYRLEVKQVG

-787 NRKFNFTEGHDIV
+787 NRKFNFKEGHDIV

-857 PSSHYKGVFN
+857 PSSHYKGIFN
-867 GHAVGYNTIDVVIN
+867 GHAVDYNTIDVVIN
-881 QPEMH
+881 QPEMS
-886 VTSDQNYDI
+886 VTSDQKYDI
-895 ETGDYKINY
+895 ETGDYTIKY
-904 SATMKNE
+904 SATMKNK

-920 KIVTENN
+920 NIVTENN

-942 DGEEVDMTSIRS
+942 DGEEVDMASIRS

-974 NGKPVNRKVGQDVLI
+974 NGNPINRKVGQDVLI

-999 CSSDTTNV
+999 CKSDTTEV

-1023 WNELVGVYEGDHQL
+1023 WNELVGVYEGDHRL

-1062 YFSEDTSGIT
+1062 YFSKDTTGIT

-1089 IVGAFKTVAVNNRTD
+1089 IVGAFKTVAVNNSTD

-1111 NDSKNAYLDTIYK
+1111 SDSKNAYLDTIYK
-1124 YQINYETGENTSVG
+1124 YQINYETGANTTVG

-1152 DSTSQSGKGS
+1152 DSTSQSDKGS

-1169 RFTGEFEGVE
+1169 RFEGEFAGVE

-1185 QGIDYTIYLTKKD
+1185 QGVDYTIYLTKKD

-1211 REHSKNTF
+1211 REHSKKTF
-1219 DVNNKANGWFEWNP
+1219 DVNNKANGWFKWNP

-1250 EDFVLKP
+1250 KDFVLEA

-1289 FPENKPTDE
+1289 FPENKPTDK

-1307 KASNVFHVNYKDMTT
+1307 KASNVFHVNYKDRTT
-1322 GVVNEKPTYLTS
+1322 GVVNEKSTYLTS

-1374 NGKVVEGYE
+1374 NGKVVKGYE
-1383 NFELRYNPSA
+1383 NFELKYRNK
-1393 ENPYNKNN
+1393 ENAGDAYNKNN

-1423 YTVDQNSLHSQ
+1423 YTVEQNSLNSK

-1445 SEVRGQDLT
+1445 SEVRGQNLT
-1454 NYEFSYIDQETTE
+1454 NYKFSYIDQETSE
-1467 KTFKDITIN
+1467 KTFKDIEIN
-1476 GITKDYT
+1476 GIKKDYT

-1532 GVEKVR
+1532 NVEKVR

-1554 TLDFPMQYLNYPD
+1554 TLNFPMQYLNYPD

-1637 KDNEP
+1637 QDNAP
-1642 VNAQYDYIKYSGD
+1642 VNAQYEYIKYSGD

-1687 IRAKVVFTEL
+1687 IRTKVVFTEL

-1705 SKEVVI
+1705 AKEVVL

-1720 DYTLD
+1720 EYTLD
-1725 ICKERLNTAHFEN
+1725 ICKERLNKAHFEN
-1738 IYKATGELEIK
+1738 IYKATGELEIT

-1775 EDTSKIFV
+1775 KDTSKVFV

-1823 LTVANDEILGTNL
+1823 LTVANGEILGTNL

-1851 ADEETV
+1851 NKEETV
-1857 YAGKDKNPA
+1857 YAGEDKVEA

-1889 NGDGTLTVTP
+1889 NGDGTLTATP
-1899 KYTKLGTFGE
+1899 KYTKLGAFGE

-1939 FKPADKEFT
+1939 FKPKDKEFT
-1948 FKLFEEKIENYADLK
+1948 FKLFEEKLENYSDLK
-1963 KDTLTGKKYEDVF
+1963 KDTLTGKKYEDAF
-1976 KDLQE
+1976 KSLQE

-2006 SFIRVLNAI
+2006 SFIRALNSI

-2021 GKEPNAEFEPVDG
+2021 ETEPNAEFESVDG
-2034 NIWKPLEAYKL
+2034 NIWKPLEAYKP
-2045 ILNLNLEAK
+2045 ILNSNLESK

-2062 DNTLNSVYKIY
+2062 DNTLNGIYKIY

-2103 DILKGL
+2103 EILKGL

-2120 KGVNYKSLRED
+2120 KGVNYKSLRKD
-2131 YFVKEDSTKNVYK
+2131 YFVKEDSTNNVYK
-2144 HYVAEVIPKV
+2144 HYVAEVIPKA

-2188 YLGKYVVKEDGTL
+2188 YLGKYIVKEDGTL
-2201 EFKEKGEKENTLPI
+2201 EFKKKDDKDNKLPI
-2215 IINEYENGRLKV
+2215 ITNEYENGRLKV
-2227 EKHVFGVNQFP
+2227 EKHVSGVNQFS

-2266 IKNPETGNYEPIPE
+2266 IKNPDTGNYESIPE
-2280 ENTNRVSNAVRTMAS
+2280 TNINIVSNTVRTMAS
-2295 NVAETFSNMKDSVL
+2295 NVAETFSSMKDSVL
-2309 EFSEN
+2309 EFSSN
-2314 IIPTAVQGNQ
+2314 IIPGAVQGTEED
-2324 SNKEPSKSEKYLK
+2324 NKSKDYLDQMK
-2337 ELQANHKTSTAYM
+2337 SKGAYM

-2365 TDGTTHLTIQNVLAD
+2365 NDGITYLIIQNVLAD

-2391 TTDGVRY
+2391 TTDAVRY
-2398 NYDEF
+2398 NYDTLDKE
-2403 TDDTKTEYKPND
+2403 KEYYNPEAKLVD
-2415 ELKTTVQDWN
+2415 TVQTWE
-2425 KQNSENQIIKGWT
+2425 KTRKGMEIKGWT
-2438 LAENIK
+2438 LAKDIK
-2444 DKDQFILEQNDSK
+2444 DKDKFVLEQNK
-2457 DNWKIPNIETLQKKL
+2457 ETNNWKVPNITTLQGKVTGLAKGL
-2472 TDLNANAEITK
+2472 ANEADIVQ
-2483 TLSDNKSLTLY
+2483 TLANNKSLTLH

-2503 VNFESGSESAGG
+2503 VNFDSGSDSAGG

-2520 TVDYNEKVI
+2520 TVDFNERVI
-2529 DWDSEDIKFYNKG
+2529 NWDSEEIKFYNKG
-2542 FRFNGFELVDKTLDP
+2542 HRFNGFELEDKTLD
-2557 DNTKIVND
+2557 NTKFKND
-2565 PDARTTTLKFTS
+2565 EKARTTTLKFT
-2577 AEDLKGKDNI
+2577 AEDLNGKDNI
-2587 TLKAMWK
+2587 TLKAVWK
-2594 EIDDT
+2594 KIVDT
-2599 YDVKNGEFSFELMEG
+2599 YNVKNGEFSFELMEG
-2614 ESVTLPDLPAGVTYE
+2614 ESVTLPELPAGVTYE
-2629 VIEEPTEGW
+2629 VIEEPTDDW

-2651 PLETKEVIATNQE
+2651 PLETKEVVATNQL

-2671 DLNENFKLV
+2671 DLNTDYTLV
-2680 KYLDGEQISETT
+2680 KTLDGNSKNIPAFTFKVT
-2692 PDNPVFKFNIEKVED
+2692 KVDN
-2707 GIEGKQKWSVT
+2707 GKTVDLGTVQ
-2718 SSKDGTIELPKMRF
+2718 SSTKDGTITIPKLRF
-2732 TSDDF
+2732 TSDEMQDIIADASGVKTKR
-2737 VEIKAEEPPVD
+2737 VEIIIKEDVKSLDETIYKQKEDSVKSYTIPV
-2748 VDVHGPDVDVHG
+2748 
-2760 SDVDITGPKVDIDIP
+2760 
-2775 DVNVDGPKVDIDVPD
+2775 
-2790 VDINPPKETKF
+2790 
-2801 KIVTIKVSE
+2801 IVTYTDKELTAKIGNITSDPIKLRGPRIE
-2810 DTDSLKGTIYQ
+2810 GET
-2821 QTEDS
+2821 
-2826 PQEYEITFKLKYD
+2826 QELTFDNITK
-2839 GESISVVEKSMR
+2839 
-2851 IIKPNT
+2851 
-2857 TPPITPVDKDIYNGK
+2857 
-2872 FENETLKAPIQLTK
+2872 KAPIKLTK

-2892 VPTGQTYNF
+2892 VPTGQKYNF
-2901 ELITFDKYDNQET
+2901 ELITFDKYDNQDKELL
-2914 EPLTITTG
+2914 EITTG
-2922 QNDNKVTSKDY
+2922 TTPDNTTTSKYY

-2940 IREIT
+2940 VREVT
-2945 KDLPENTTYVS
+2945 DNFPPNTTYES
-2956 TEYPSGR
+2956 TTYPSGR
-2963 IIKDNNVTTAIDTVK
+2963 IIKDNNVITAIDTVK

-2983 VTITNDYKYLSSGEI
+2983 VTITNNYKYLSSGEI

-3016 LLQDGDYQFEVKQYD
+3016 ILQDGDYQFEVKQYEIKQN
-3031 GDKLISTNIIKNN
+3031 GEEKLVSTNIIKNN
-3044 KGVMDSFEEYKNL
+3044 KGVMNSFEEFKNL
-3057 SDEEKLNLFLGEYKF
+3057 KDEEKLNLFLGEYKF
-3072 NQDNLKPISLVINEV
+3072 NQDNLKPINLVISEV

-3096 DYDTSTYKVVLNPVD
+3096 NYDSNTYTVKLNPVD
-3111 DNNGTINVETE
+3111 KGNGTIIVETE
-3122 ILKLVSGKEAEKVEN
+3122 ILKLVSGKESEKVAK

-3155 VVNVPGYEQDNIP
+3155 VVNVTGYDKDNIP
-3168 PQLKAKIE
+3168 PQLKKKIQ

-3190 ETKDKWFGDRTNPE
+3190 ETKDKWFGDKTNPE
-3204 YQPTEEI
+3204 YQPTEES

-3225 TTSEEAVESLTFDN
+3225 ANSEEPVESLTFDN

-3252 KYNFVK
+3252 KYKFVK
-3258 STDIKDV
+3258 STDRKDV

-3295 FNAKKDL
+3295 LNAKKDL

-3325 ENGEV
+3325 EKGEV
-3330 LEEVANNGSEINFS
+3330 LEEVANNGSEIHFS

-3372 KIFTYT
+3372 KTFTYT

-3400 TLTRDAQTGDLN
+3400 TLTRDVQTGDLN
-3412 YTVDREKLVKVK
+3412 YTVNREKRVKVK

-3431 LEKQAKAYAEG
+3431 LEKQARKYAEE
-3442 KLEAEKQQL
+3442 KLKAEKAQL
-3451 IKQLDD
+3451 IEQLNK
-3457 SQRIPEERKQAML
+3457 SKRIPAERKQAMR

-3479 ESEYYKGKLQQE
+3479 DSEYYKGQLQKE
-3491 IENFKRI
+3491 IENFKRL
-3498 NANGYTVGLTNED
+3498 NANGYTVKLTNED

>member
-29 AAGLTNE
+29 AVGLNNE

-45 KEMPETMIE
+45 KEMPETVIK

-69 VMVVPRKLN
+69 VMVVPRKLD

-83 SLVEGKED
+83 GLVEGKED
-91 ISENNLQDINGTQ
+91 ISENNIQDTNGKQ
-104 NSNEIDIFEMGRIL
+104 NNNEIDIFEMGRIL
-118 AETNSSQGAT
+118 AETNSKQGAT
-128 AEESQGLPNLG
+128 ADKNQGLPNLG

-150 EGVVTNEDTID
+150 EGLATNKDEID
-161 EDEDG
+161 EDKDG
-166 TRRGLLR
+166 TRRGLKR
-173 TCKEVALNEGD
+173 ICRDVALNEGD
-184 EENLECIRRLET
+184 EENLECIRRIET

-201 INGEEAHETEQIL
+201 INGEESNKTEQIL

-236 SAPGEVQIVIPKR
+236 SAPGEVKIVVPKR

-295 TAAGYLDLRVVGVDP
+295 TAAGYLDLRVIGVDP
-310 LQVYDMSAIGKT
+310 LQVYDMSSIGKT
-322 VDGKEVTEED
+322 VDGKVVTEED
-332 ATSFP
+332 VTSFP

-349 VDKQDPTKTISQ
+349 VDKNDPTKTISQ

-376 DAYITGVESSP
+376 DAYITEVESSP

-401 IFPSGTFPTQAE
+401 IFPKGTFPTQEE

-501 FEYREGTGVRVF
+501 FGYREGTGVRVF
-513 VRFKRK
+513 VKFKRK

-564 KGRIEIYKRGLTHSK
+564 RGRIEIYKRGLTRSN

-590 VPTRYEAGVG
+590 VPTEYEAGVG

-635 LREDSQLGVEGVDYT
+635 LREDSQLGIEGVDYT
-650 LTGIQLREPTFRYY
+650 LTGIHLNEPTFRYY

-721 KQDTINRIKKQV
+721 RQDTINRIKKQV
-733 AETTYDVYLIDKQ
+733 SETTYDVYLIDKQ
-746 GNEYK
+746 GKEYK
-751 AAVGEFIPSTDSDSV
+751 AAVGEFIPSASSDSV
-766 DYRLEVKQAG
+766 DYRLEVKSTG

-787 NRKFNFTEGHDIV
+787 NRKFNFKEGHDIV

-857 PSSHYKGVFN
+857 PSSHYKGIFN
-867 GHAVGYNTIDVVIN
+867 EHAVGYNTIDVVIN
-881 QPEMH
+881 QPEMS
-886 VTSDQNYDI
+886 VTSDQKYDI
-895 ETGDYKINY
+895 ETGDYTIKY
-904 SATMKNE
+904 SATMKNK
-911 TNLDSCSEM
+911 TNIDSCSEM
-920 KIVTENN
+920 KVVTEND

-942 DGEEVDMTSIRS
+942 DGEEVNMASIRS
-954 DGKVI
+954 DGKII
-959 SAKVEKGVIPVTQDK
+959 STKVEKGVIPVTQDK
-974 NGKPVNRKVGQDVLI
+974 NGKPINRKVGQDVLI

-999 CSSDTTNV
+999 CSSDTTEV

-1023 WNELVGVYEGDHQL
+1023 WNELVGVYEGDHRL

-1052 KLDDYSNYRD
+1052 KIDDYSNYRD
-1062 YFSEDTSGIT
+1062 YFSKDTSGIT

-1089 IVGAFKTVAVNNRTD
+1089 VVGAFKTVAVNNRTD

-1124 YQINYETGENTSVG
+1124 YQINYETGANTTVG

-1152 DSTSQSGKGS
+1152 DSTSQSDKGS

-1169 RFTGEFEGVE
+1169 RFEGEFAGVE

-1185 QGIDYTIYLTKKD
+1185 QGVDYTIYLTKKD

-1211 REHSKNTF
+1211 RQHSKKTF
-1219 DVNNKANGWFEWNP
+1219 DVNNKANGWFKWNP

-1250 EDFVLKP
+1250 EDFELKP

-1307 KASNVFHVNYKDMTT
+1307 KASNVFHVNYKDRTT
-1322 GVVNEKPTYLTS
+1322 GVANEKPTYLTS

-1361 RNETTVSGLRLLR
+1361 RNETTISGLRLLR
-1374 NGKVVEGYE
+1374 NGKVVKGYE
-1383 NFELRYNPSA
+1383 NFELKYRNKDNA
-1393 ENPYNKNN
+1393 GDPYNKNN

-1408 SGPLPYLDENGVPYH
+1408 SGPLPYLDDNGVPYH

-1434 VEGKDVDLTKD
+1434 VEGKDVYLTKD
-1445 SEVRGQDLT
+1445 SEVRGQKLT
-1454 NYEFSYIDQETTE
+1454 NYKFSYIDQETTE

-1476 GITKDYT
+1476 GIKKDYT

-1532 GVEKVR
+1532 NVEKVR

-1554 TLDFPMQYLNYPD
+1554 TLNFPMQYLNYPD

-1637 KDNEP
+1637 QDNAP
-1642 VNAQYDYIKYSGD
+1642 VNAQYEYIKYSGD

-1705 SKEVVI
+1705 AKEVVL

-1720 DYTLD
+1720 EYTLD
-1725 ICKERLNTAHFEN
+1725 ICKERLNKAHFEN

-1775 EDTSKIFV
+1775 KDTSKVFV

-1823 LTVANDEILGTNL
+1823 LTVANGEILGTNL

-1851 ADEETV
+1851 NKEETV
-1857 YAGKDKNPA
+1857 YAGKDKTEA

-1889 NGDGTLTVTP
+1889 NGDGTLTATP
-1899 KYTKLGTFGE
+1899 KYTKLGAFGE

-1939 FKPADKEFT
+1939 FKPKDKEFT
-1948 FKLFEEKIENYADLK
+1948 FKLFEEKLENYSDLK
-1963 KDTLTGKKYEDVF
+1963 KDTLTGKKYEDAF

-1981 LAETQNTESGRIE
+1981 LAETQNIESGRIE

-2021 GKEPNAEFEPVDG
+2021 EQDPNAEFEPVDG
-2034 NIWKPLEAYKL
+2034 NIWESLKAYKDKL
-2045 ILNLNLEAK
+2045 DSNLEAK
-2054 LKELEARN
+2054 LKELETRN
-2062 DNTLNSVYKIY
+2062 DNTLNSIYKIY
-2073 KSKNLLSSTDTIRAK
+2073 KSKNLLSSTDTIRVK

-2103 DILKGL
+2103 DILKKGL

-2120 KGVNYKSLRED
+2120 KGVNYKSLRKD

-2215 IINEYENGRLKV
+2215 ITNEYENGRLKV
-2227 EKHVFGVNQFP
+2227 EKHVEGVNQFP

-2266 IKNPETGNYEPIPE
+2266 IKNPETGNYEPLPE
-2280 ENTNRVSNAVRTMAS
+2280 VNTNRVASAVRSMAS
-2295 NVAETFSNMKDSVL
+2295 NVAETFSTMKDSVL
-2309 EFSEN
+2309 EFSSN
-2314 IIPTAVQGNQ
+2314 IIPTAVQGTKSGN
-2324 SNKEPSKSEKYLK
+2324 PSQDYLESVKSKG
-2337 ELQANHKTSTAYM
+2337 AYM

-2365 TDGTTHLTIQNVLAD
+2365 NDGTTYLTIQNVLAN
-2380 SLDITFMKNDG
+2380 SLDITFVKNDG
-2391 TTDGVRY
+2391 TDEAIRY
-2398 NYDEF
+2398 NYDEGVQEHKDL
-2403 TDDTKTEYKPND
+2403 TGTI
-2415 ELKTTVQDWN
+2415 TTW
-2425 KQNSENQIIKGWT
+2425 ENTRKGLEIKGWVLDKNINDKNQSVLKQNETQTNWTVPNITTLQQTVTKLAKDLSNKQEIVNT
-2438 LAENIK
+2438 LAN
-2444 DKDQFILEQNDSK
+2444 
-2457 DNWKIPNIETLQKKL
+2457 
-2472 TDLNANAEITK
+2472 
-2483 TLSDNKSLTLY
+2483 NKALTLY

-2503 VNFESGSESAGG
+2503 VNFESGSKSAGG

-2520 TVDYNEKVI
+2520 TVDFNKRVI
-2529 DWDSEDIKFYNKG
+2529 NWDSEEIKFYNKG
-2542 FRFNGFELVDKTLDP
+2542 YRFNGFTLVDNKLDK
-2557 DNTKIVND
+2557 NKVNND
-2565 PDARTTTLKFTS
+2565 PDARTTTLDFT
-2577 AEDLKGKDNI
+2577 ADDLNGKDSI
-2587 TLKAMWK
+2587 TLKAEWEK
-2594 EIDDT
+2594 INDT
-2599 YDVKNGEFSFELMEG
+2599 YNVKNGEFSFELMEG

-2629 VIEEPTEGW
+2629 VIEEPTKGW

-2644 NPEGKIE
+2644 NSEGKIE
-2651 PLETKEVIATNQE
+2651 PLETKEVVATNQE

-2671 DLNENFKLV
+2671 DLNEKFTFV
-2680 KYLDGEQISETT
+2680 KDLDGTQISETT
-2692 PDNPVFKFNIEKVED
+2692 PNNPVFKFKVSQVDENNGNLIPL
-2707 GIEGKQKWSVT
+2707 GIVT
-2718 SSKDGTIELPKMRF
+2718 TDKDGLIKLPKMRF

-2737 VEIKAEEPPVD
+2737 K
-2748 VDVHGPDVDVHG
+2748 
-2760 SDVDITGPKVDIDIP
+2760 DIDAIGNVKVKTVIVQVAE
-2775 DVNVDGPKVDIDVPD
+2775 DVQNL
-2790 VDINPPKETKF
+2790 E
-2801 KIVTIKVSE
+2801 
-2810 DTDSLKGTIYQ
+2810 GTIYKQ
-2821 QTEDS
+2821 KEDS
-2826 PQEYEITFKLKYD
+2826 NKLYELKFEVQLKDNGPNKDTELSIKQGSYSLRNPITGENYSAI
-2839 GESISVVEKSMR
+2839 GESYE
-2851 IIKPNT
+2851 
-2857 TPPITPVDKDIYNGK
+2857 GK
-2872 FENETLKAPIQLTK
+2872 FENETLKAPIELTK

-2892 VPTGQTYNF
+2892 VPEGQIYKF
-2901 ELITFDKYDNQET
+2901 KLITFDKYDNQTTEDLEIKYGVTKLVTET
-2914 EPLTITTG
+2914 GKEKLNTV
-2922 QNDNKVTSKDY
+2922 QSNKY

-2963 IIKDNNVTTAIDTVK
+2963 IIKDNNVITVIDTVK

-2983 VTITNDYKYLSSGEI
+2983 VTITNNYKYLSNGEI

-3016 LLQDGDYQFEVKQYD
+3016 LLQDGDYKFEVKQYD
-3031 GDKLISTNIIKNN
+3031 EDKVVSTNIIKNN
-3044 KGVMDSFEEYKNL
+3044 KGVMNSFEEFNNL
-3057 SDEEKLNLFLGEYKF
+3057 KDEEKLNLFLGEYKF

-3096 DYDTSTYKVVLNPVD
+3096 AYDTSTYKVVLTPVD
-3111 DNNGTINVETE
+3111 NNKGTINVKTE
-3122 ILKLVSGKEAEKVEN
+3122 ILKLVSGKEVETVEK
-3137 IEFVNTY
+3137 IEFINTY

-3168 PQLKAKIE
+3168 PQLKDKIK

-3190 ETKDKWFGDRTNPE
+3190 ATKDKWFGDRTKPE

-3211 IKLKYKDDAWRMFR
+3211 IKLKYAEKGKSWRMFR
-3225 TTSEEAVESLTFDN
+3225 ANSEEPIEYLTFDN

-3252 KYNFVK
+3252 KYSFVK
-3258 STDIKDV
+3258 STDRKDV

-3325 ENGEV
+3325 EKGEV

-3352 LVTTKLNPETNKEEK
+3352 LVATKLNPETNEEEK
-3367 EYLDS
+3367 KYLDS
-3372 KIFTYT
+3372 KTFTYT

-3412 YTVDREKLVKVK
+3412 YTVKREKLVKVK
-3424 TDADKLE
+3424 TEADKLE
-3431 LEKQAKAYAEG
+3431 LEKQAKAYAEK

-3451 IKQLDD
+3451 IKQLDG
-3457 SQRIPEERKQAML
+3457 SQRIPAERKQAML

-3479 ESEYYKGKLQQE
+3479 ESEYYQGKLQQE
-3491 IENFKRI
+3491 IENFKR
-3498 NANGYTVGLTNED
+3498 NNSNGYTVELTNKD

>member
-29 AAGLTNE
+29 AVGLNSE
-36 PEENKVELN
+36 PEANKIELN
-45 KEMPETMIE
+45 KDAPETVIN

-69 VMVVPRKLN
+69 VMVVPRKLD

-83 SLVEGKED
+83 GLVEGKED
-91 ISENNLQDINGTQ
+91 ISANDLQNTNGTQ
-104 NSNEIDIFEMGRIL
+104 NNNEIDIFEMGRIL
-118 AETNSSQGAT
+118 AETNSKQGAT
-128 AEESQGLPNLG
+128 ADGNQGLPNLG
-139 EVTADNPELTK
+139 EVTADNPELTNK
-150 EGVVTNEDTID
+150 GVEINEDKID
-161 EDEDG
+161 EDTNG

-173 TCKEVALNEGD
+173 TCKEVALNDGD

-201 INGEEAHETEQIL
+201 INGEEAPETEQIL

-255 GKRIG
+255 GKPIG
-260 EYELSVPASPSA
+260 EYELSVPASPSE

-349 VDKQDPTKTISQ
+349 VDKDDPTKTISQ
-361 SAEISSKDLTLKITT
+361 SAEISSKDLTLKVTT

-387 GAYVSDLQRRQGSE
+387 GAYVSDLQRRQGEE

-513 VRFKRK
+513 VKFKRK

-635 LREDSQLGVEGVDYT
+635 LREDSQLGIEGVDYT
-650 LTGIQLREPTFRYY
+650 LTGIHLNEPTFRYY

-721 KQDTINRIKKQV
+721 RQDTINRIKKQV

-746 GNEYK
+746 GKEYK
-751 AAVGEFIPSTDSDSV
+751 AAVGEFIPSASSDSV
-766 DYRLEVKQAG
+766 DYRLEVKQVG

-787 NRKFNFTEGHDIV
+787 NRKFNFKEGHDIV

-881 QPEMH
+881 QPEMS
-886 VTSDQNYDI
+886 VTSTQDYDI

-904 SATMKNE
+904 SATMKNK
-911 TNLDSCSEM
+911 TNIDSCSEM
-920 KIVTENN
+920 KVVTEND

-942 DGEEVDMTSIRS
+942 DGEEVDMASIRS

-974 NGKPVNRKVGQDVLI
+974 NGKPINRKVGQDVLI

-999 CSSDTTNV
+999 CKSDTTEV

-1023 WNELVGVYEGDHQL
+1023 WNELVGVYEGDHRL

-1062 YFSEDTSGIT
+1062 YFSKDTSGIT

-1089 IVGAFKTVAVNNRTD
+1089 VVGAFKTVAVNNSTD

-1124 YQINYETGENTSVG
+1124 YQINYETGANTTVG

-1152 DSTSQSGKGS
+1152 DSTSQSDKGS

-1169 RFTGEFEGVE
+1169 RFEGEFAGVE

-1185 QGIDYTIYLTKKD
+1185 QGVDYTIYLTKKD

-1211 REHSKNTF
+1211 REHSKKTF
-1219 DVNNKANGWFEWNP
+1219 DVNNKANGWFKWNP

-1239 KGVKAILVDYG
+1239 KGVKAIIVDYG
-1250 EDFVLKP
+1250 EDFELKP

-1272 EEVRTMVREQ
+1272 EEVRKMVREQ
-1282 AKKNKTP
+1282 ALKNNKP
-1289 FPENKPTDE
+1289 FPDNQPTDE

-1307 KASNVFHVNYKDMTT
+1307 KASNVFHVNYKDRTT

-1361 RNETTVSGLRLLR
+1361 RNETTISGLRLLR
-1374 NGKVVEGYE
+1374 NGKVVKGYE
-1383 NFELRYNPSA
+1383 NFELKYRNKDNA
-1393 ENPYNKNN
+1393 GDLYNKNN

-1408 SGPLPYLDENGVPYH
+1408 SGPLPYLDDNGVPYH

-1445 SEVRGQDLT
+1445 SEVRGQKLT
-1454 NYEFSYIDQETTE
+1454 NYKFSYIDQETTE

-1508 KGETSKADRPESLT
+1508 KGEISKADRPESLT

-1610 DIVLSKSL
+1610 DILLSKSL

-1697 DKAGFTPK
+1697 EKAGFTPK
-1705 SKEVVI
+1705 SKEVVL

-1797 ELINSVRNNENKEF
+1797 ELINSVRNNENREF

-1851 ADEETV
+1851 NKEETV
-1857 YAGKDKNPA
+1857 YAGEDKTEA

-1889 NGDGTLTVTP
+1889 NGDGTLIATP
-1899 KYTKLGTFGE
+1899 KYTKLGAFGE

-1939 FKPADKEFT
+1939 FKPAAKEFT
-1948 FKLFEEKIENYADLK
+1948 FKLFEEKLENYADLK
-1963 KDTLTGKKYEDVF
+1963 KDTLTGKKYEDAF

-2021 GKEPNAEFEPVDG
+2021 EKEPNAEFEPVDG
-2034 NIWKPLEAYKL
+2034 NIWKPLEAYKS

-2131 YFVKEDSTKNVYK
+2131 YFVKEDSTNNVYK
-2144 HYVAEVIPKV
+2144 HYVAEVIPKS
-2154 EDGKPS
+2154 EDGKSS

-2201 EFKEKGEKENTLPI
+2201 EFKEKGEKENNLPI
-2215 IINEYENGRLKV
+2215 ITNEYENGRLKV
-2227 EKHVFGVNQFP
+2227 EKHVSGVNQFP

-2266 IKNPETGNYEPIPE
+2266 IKNPDTGNYEPLPE
-2280 ENTNRVSNAVRTMAS
+2280 TNTSRVANAVRNMAS

-2309 EFSEN
+2309 EFSSN
-2314 IIPTAVQGNQ
+2314 IIPGAVQGT
-2324 SNKEPSKSEKYLK
+2324 EEIPSEKYLRK
-2337 ELQANHKTSTAYM
+2337 VREEEKVTTAYM

-2365 TDGTTHLTIQNVLAD
+2365 TDGVTHLTIQNVLAD

-2403 TDDTKTEYKPND
+2403 TDETKSEYKPND
-2415 ELKTTVQDWN
+2415 KLKTTVQDWN

-2444 DKDQFILEQNDSK
+2444 DKGQFVLEQNDSK

-2472 TDLNANAEITK
+2472 TNLKANAEITK

-2503 VNFESGSESAGG
+2503 VNFESGSDSAGG

-2529 DWDSEDIKFYNKG
+2529 DWDSQDIKFYNKG
-2542 FRFNGFELVDKTLDP
+2542 HRFNGFKLVKVGNQKITDLSDELKTQLESKVKNVTTSKNP
-2557 DNTKIVND
+2557 EENRK
-2565 PDARTTTLKFTS
+2565 TTLSFTS
-2577 AEDLKGKDNI
+2577 EDLKEYGGI
-2587 TLKAMWK
+2587 TLAAEWEK
-2594 EIDDT
+2594 INDT
-2599 YDVKNGEFSFELMEG
+2599 YNVKNGEFSFELMEG

-2629 VIEEPTEGW
+2629 VIEEPTKGW

-2651 PLETKEVIATNQE
+2651 PLETKEVVATNQE

-2671 DLNENFKLV
+2671 DLNDNFKLF
-2680 KYLDGEQISETT
+2680 KYLDGKQIDKTT
-2692 PDNPVFKFNIEKVED
+2692 PNNPIFKFNIEKVED
-2707 GIEGKQKWSVT
+2707 GIEGTQNWVVT
-2718 SSKDGTIELPKMRF
+2718 SGIDGTIELPKMRF

-2737 VEIKAEEPPVD
+2737 KNIQPEKPVD
-2748 VDVHGPDVDVHG
+2748 E
-2760 SDVDITGPKVDIDIP
+2760 VDIDLNSP
-2775 DVNVDGPKVDIDVPD
+2775 DGKPNSKSI
-2790 VDINPPKETKF
+2790 KF
-2801 KIVTIKVSE
+2801 KTVIIKVSE
-2810 DTDSLKGTIYQ
+2810 DIDSLKGTIYK
-2821 QTEDS
+2821 QTENS
-2826 PQEYEITFKLKYD
+2826 PQEYEITLKLKYD
-2839 GESISVVEKSMR
+2839 GESITVVEKSM
-2851 IIKPNT
+2851 KPDKFT
-2857 TPPITPVDKDIYNGK
+2857 DIEITHGKVINKGK
-2872 FENETLKAPIQLTK
+2872 FENKTLKAPIQLTK

-2892 VPTGQTYNF
+2892 APIGQTYNF
-2901 ELITFDKYDNQET
+2901 ELITFDKYDNQEI

-2922 QNDNKVTSKDY
+2922 GNDNKVMSKEY

-2945 KDLPENTTYVS
+2945 KDLPENTSYVS

-2963 IIKDNNVTTAIDTVK
+2963 IIKDNNVITAIDTVK

-2983 VTITNDYKYLSSGEI
+2983 VTITNNYKYLSSGEI

-3016 LLQDGDYQFEVKQYD
+3016 LLQDGDYQFEIKQYEIKPN
-3031 GDKLISTNIIKNN
+3031 GEEKLVSTNIIKNN
-3044 KGVMDSFEEYKNL
+3044 KGVMNSFEEFKNL
-3057 SDEEKLNLFLGEYKF
+3057 PEEEKLNLFLGEYKF
-3072 NQDNLKPISLVINEV
+3072 TQDYFNKDNLNKIKLVISEV

-3096 DYDTSTYKVVLNPVD
+3096 NYDTNIYTVELEAK
-3111 DNNGTINVETE
+3111 DNNDGTITVTPK
-3122 ILKLVSGKEAEKVEN
+3122 IYKLVSGKESEEVKK

-3155 VVNVPGYEQDNIP
+3155 IVNVPGYEQDNIP
-3168 PQLKAKIE
+3168 PQLKSKIE

-3190 ETKDKWFGDRTNPE
+3190 ETKDKWFGDKTNPE

-3211 IKLKYKDDAWRMFR
+3211 IKLKYDEKGKVWRMFR
-3225 TTSEEAVESLTFDN
+3225 ANSKDPIEALTFDN

-3252 KYNFVK
+3252 KYKFVK
-3258 STDIKDV
+3258 STDTKDV

-3302 QDFLGEKLTER
+3302 QDFLGNDLTER

-3325 ENGEV
+3325 EKGEV

-3372 KIFTYT
+3372 KTFTYT

-3412 YTVDREKLVKVK
+3412 YKVDREKLVKVK
-3424 TDADKLE
+3424 TEADKQE
-3431 LEKQAKAYAEG
+3431 LENQAKKYAED
-3442 KLEAEKQQL
+3442 KLQAEKNQL
-3451 IKQLDD
+3451 IKQLED
-3457 SQRIPEERKQAML
+3457 SKKIPESRKQAMR
-3470 EQIENTYKP
+3470 EQIENTY
-3479 ESEYYKGKLQQE
+3479 SQDSDYYKGQLQKE

-3498 NANGYTVGLTNED
+3498 NANGYKVELSNEE
-3511 TIDFVNKYKDK
+3511 TMDFVNKYKDK

>member
-29 AAGLTNE
+29 A
-36 PEENKVELN
+36 VELN
-45 KEMPETMIE
+45 SKPDENKIELNKDVPETVIE

-69 VMVVPRKLN
+69 VMVVPRKLD

-83 SLVEGKED
+83 NLVEGKED
-91 ISENNLQDINGTQ
+91 ISANGLH
-104 NSNEIDIFEMGRIL
+104 NKNEIDILEIGRIL
-118 AETNSSQGAT
+118 AETNSKQGAT
-128 AEESQGLPNLG
+128 AEENQGLPNLG
-139 EVTADNPELTK
+139 EVTSDTPELTK
-150 EGVVTNEDTID
+150 EGLATNKDTID
-161 EDEDG
+161 EDKNG
-166 TRRGLLR
+166 TRRGVSR
-173 TCKEVALNEGD
+173 QCRDVALNEGD

-201 INGEEAHETEQIL
+201 INGEESHKTEQIL

-236 SAPGEVQIVIPKR
+236 SAPGEVKIVIPKR

-255 GKRIG
+255 GKPIG

-337 LNVTVKVHRENG
+337 LNVTLKVHRKNG
-349 VDKQDPTKTISQ
+349 IDKEDPTKTIPQ
-361 SAEISSKDLTLKITT
+361 SAEITSKDLTLKVTT

-401 IFPSGTFPTQAE
+401 IFPKGTFPTQEE

-501 FEYREGTGVRVF
+501 FGYREGTGVRVF
-513 VRFKRK
+513 VKFKRK
-519 DLEAYRFHKLYQP
+519 DLEAFRFHKLYQP

-564 KGRIEIYKRGLTHSK
+564 RGRIEIYKRGLTRSN

-590 VPTRYEAGVG
+590 VPTEYEAGVG

-635 LREDSQLGVEGVDYT
+635 LREDSQLGIEGVDYT
-650 LTGIQLREPTFRYY
+650 LTGIHLNEPTFRYY

-721 KQDTINRIKKQV
+721 RQDTINRIKKQV

-746 GNEYK
+746 GKEYK
-751 AAVGEFIPSTDSDSV
+751 AAVGEFIPSASSDSV
-766 DYRLEVKQAG
+766 DYRLEVKQVG

-787 NRKFNFTEGHDIV
+787 NRKFNFKEGHDIV

-857 PSSHYKGVFN
+857 PSSHYKGIFN

-881 QPEMH
+881 QPEMS
-886 VTSDQNYDI
+886 VTSDQKYDI
-895 ETGDYKINY
+895 ETGDYTIKY
-904 SATMKNE
+904 SATMKNK
-911 TNLDSCSEM
+911 TNIDSCSEM
-920 KIVTENN
+920 KVVTEND

-942 DGEEVDMTSIRS
+942 DGEEVDMASIRS

-974 NGKPVNRKVGQDVLI
+974 NGNPINRKVGQDVLI

-999 CSSDTTNV
+999 CKSDTTEV

-1023 WNELVGVYEGDHQL
+1023 WNELVGVYEGDHRL

-1052 KLDDYSNYRD
+1052 KIDDYSNYRD
-1062 YFSEDTSGIT
+1062 YFNKDTSGIT

-1089 IVGAFKTVAVNNRTD
+1089 VVGAFKTVAVNNRTD

-1124 YQINYETGENTSVG
+1124 YQINYETGANTTVG

-1152 DSTSQSGKGS
+1152 DSTSQSDKGS

-1169 RFTGEFEGVE
+1169 RFEGEFAGVE

-1185 QGIDYTIYLTKKD
+1185 QGVDYTIYLTKKD

-1211 REHSKNTF
+1211 RQHSKKTF
-1219 DVNNKANGWFEWNP
+1219 DVNNKANGWFKWNP

-1239 KGVKAILVDYG
+1239 KGVKAIIVDCG
-1250 EDFVLKP
+1250 EDFELKP

-1272 EEVRTMVREQ
+1272 EEVRKMVREQ
-1282 AKKNKTP
+1282 ALKNNKP
-1289 FPENKPTDE
+1289 FPDNQPTDE

-1307 KASNVFHVNYKDMTT
+1307 KASNVFHVNYKDRTT

-1361 RNETTVSGLRLLR
+1361 RNETTISGLRLLR
-1374 NGKVVEGYE
+1374 NGKVVKGYE
-1383 NFELRYNPSA
+1383 NFELKYRNKDNA
-1393 ENPYNKNN
+1393 GDLYNKNN

-1408 SGPLPYLDENGVPYH
+1408 SGPLPYLDDNGVPYH

-1445 SEVRGQDLT
+1445 SEVRGQKLT
-1454 NYEFSYIDQETTE
+1454 NYKFSYIDQETTE

-1508 KGETSKADRPESLT
+1508 KGEISKADRPESLT

-1532 GVEKVR
+1532 GVDKVR
-1538 EVAKQKMTG
+1538 EVAKQKMAG

-1637 KDNEP
+1637 QDNAP
-1642 VNAQYDYIKYSGD
+1642 VNAQYEYIKYSGD

-1664 SGGTIDLEVKDGK
+1664 SGGKIDLEVKDGK

-1705 SKEVVI
+1705 AKEVVL

-1720 DYTLD
+1720 EYTLD
-1725 ICKERLNTAHFEN
+1725 ICKERLNKAHFEN

-1775 EDTSKIFV
+1775 KDTSKVFV

-1823 LTVANDEILGTNL
+1823 LTVANGEILGTNL

-1851 ADEETV
+1851 AGEETV
-1857 YAGKDKNPA
+1857 YAGDDKTEA

-1889 NGDGTLTVTP
+1889 NGDGTLTATP
-1899 KYTKLGTFGE
+1899 KYTKLGAFGE

-1939 FKPADKEFT
+1939 FKPKDKEFT
-1948 FKLFEEKIENYADLK
+1948 FKLFEEKLENYSDLK
-1963 KDTLTGKKYEDVF
+1963 KDTLTGKKYEDAF

-2021 GKEPNAEFEPVDG
+2021 ETEPNAEFDPVDE
-2034 NIWKPLEAYKL
+2034 NIWKPLEAYKP
-2045 ILNLNLEAK
+2045 ILNSNLEAK

-2062 DNTLNSVYKIY
+2062 DSTLNSVYKIY
-2073 KSKNLLSSTDTIRAK
+2073 KSKNLLSSTDTIRTK
-2088 VIEDINKMLNGEVDL
+2088 VIEDINKMLKGEVDL
-2103 DILKGL
+2103 EVLKGL

-2120 KGVNYKSLRED
+2120 KGVNYKASKD
-2131 YFVKEDSTKNVYK
+2131 KYFVKEDSTKNVYK
-2144 HYVAEVIPKV
+2144 HYVAEVIPEA
-2154 EDGKPS
+2154 EDGKPE

-2201 EFKEKGEKENTLPI
+2201 EFKAKGKKENTLPI
-2215 IINEYENGRLKV
+2215 ITNEYENGKLKV
-2227 EKHVFGVNQFP
+2227 EKHVSGVNQFP

-2266 IKNPETGNYEPIPE
+2266 IKNPDTGNYEPIPE
-2280 ENTNRVSNAVRTMAS
+2280 ENTNRVSNAVRNMAS
-2295 NVAETFSNMKDSVL
+2295 NVVETFSDMKDSVL
-2309 EFSEN
+2309 EFSSN
-2314 IIPTAVQGNQ
+2314 IIPGAVQGT
-2324 SNKEPSKSEKYLK
+2324 EGDSKSQTYL
-2337 ELQANHKTSTAYM
+2337 EEVQKTVKTAYM
-2350 ANDQY
+2350 ANNQY

-2365 TDGTTHLTIQNVLAD
+2365 TDGTTHLTIQNVLAN

-2391 TTDGVRY
+2391 TKDGVRY
-2398 NYDEF
+2398 NYDELEK
-2403 TDDTKTEYKPND
+2403 DGKTYTPNA

-2438 LAENIK
+2438 LCEKIK
-2444 DKDQFILEQNDSK
+2444 DKDKFVLVQNDGK
-2457 DNWKIPNIETLQKKL
+2457 DNWKVPNIDTLQEKV
-2472 TDLNANAEITK
+2472 K
-2483 TLSDNKSLTLY
+2483 TLAEGLPNEQEIVNTLNNNKSLTLY

-2503 VNFESGSESAGG
+2503 VNFESGSDSVGG

-2520 TVDYNEKVI
+2520 TVEFGDTKI
-2529 DWDSEDIKFYNKG
+2529 DWAKDVKFYSKGKRFFGFTTGDADLDNKIIT
-2542 FRFNGFELVDKTLDP
+2542 NGDNKTIIKVESLESIGNKD
-2557 DNTKIVND
+2557 TL
-2565 PDARTTTLKFTS
+2565 TLKPIWTPI
-2577 AEDLKGKDNI
+2577 K
-2587 TLKAMWK
+2587 
-2594 EIDDT
+2594 DT
-2599 YDVKNGEFSFELMEG
+2599 YEVKNGEFSFELMEG
-2614 ESVTLPDLPAGVTYE
+2614 ESVTLPDLPAGITYE

-2651 PLETKEVIATNQE
+2651 PLETKEVVATNQE
-2664 GLKDITV
+2664 GLKDITI

-2692 PDNPVFKFNIEKVED
+2692 PNNPTFKFKISKTE
-2707 GIEGKQKWSVT
+2707 EGKEGSQEWSVT
-2718 SSKDGTIELPKMRF
+2718 SGINGTIELPKIRF

-2737 VEIKAEEPPVD
+2737 KNIRPVQPTPKPPVDVVVHGPVQPTPQPPVD
-2748 VDVHGPDVDVHG
+2748 VDIPDV
-2760 SDVDITGPKVDIDIP
+2760 DIP
-2775 DVNVDGPKVDIDVPD
+2775 DVNV
-2790 VDINPPKETKF
+2790 NPPKAIKYKT
-2801 KIVTIKVSE
+2801 VTIKVSE
-2810 DTDSLKGTIYQ
+2810 DIDSLKGTIYK
-2821 QTEDS
+2821 QTETS
-2826 PQEYEITFKLKYD
+2826 PQEYEITLKLKYD
-2839 GESISVVEKSMR
+2839 EESISVVEKSMR

-2857 TPPITPVDKDIYNGK
+2857 TPPIAPEDKEIYNGK
-2872 FENETLKAPIQLTK
+2872 FENETLRAPIQLTK

-2892 VPTGQTYNF
+2892 APTGQTYNF
-2901 ELITFDKYDNQET
+2901 ELITFDKYDNQEI

-2922 QNDNKVTSKDY
+2922 GNDNKVMSKEY

-2940 IREIT
+2940 IREIID
-2945 KDLPENTTYVS
+2945 KDFPKNTTYVS

-2963 IIKDNNVTTAIDTVK
+2963 IIKDNNVITAIDTVK

-2983 VTITNDYKYLSSGEI
+2983 VTITNNYKYVSSGAI

-3004 TLINAES
+3004 TLVNADS

-3016 LLQDGDYQFEVKQYD
+3016 ILQDGDYQFEVKQYVKQ
-3031 GDKLISTNIIKNN
+3031 GNKYELVSTNIVKNN
-3044 KGVMDSFEEYKNL
+3044 KGIMNSFAEFKNVK
-3057 SDEEKLNLFLGEYKF
+3057 DEEKPNLFLGEYKF
-3072 NQDNLKPISLVINEV
+3072 NQDNTKSIRLVINEV

-3096 DYDTSTYKVVLNPVD
+3096 TYDTSTYKVTLTPKDN
-3111 DNNGTINVETE
+3111 NNGTITVVPSE
-3122 ILKLVSGKEAEKVEN
+3122 ILKLVSGKEVETVEK
-3137 IEFVNTY
+3137 IEFINTY

-3149 QLKLDK
+3149 QLKLAK
-3155 VVNVPGYEQDNIP
+3155 IVNVPGYEQDNIP
-3168 PQLKAKIE
+3168 QQLKSKIE

-3190 ETKDKWFGDRTNPE
+3190 ETKNKWFGDRTNPE

-3225 TTSEEAVESLTFDN
+3225 ANSEEPVESLTFDN

-3252 KYNFVK
+3252 KYKFVK
-3258 STDIKDV
+3258 STDTKDV

-3325 ENGEV
+3325 EKGEV
-3330 LEEVANNGSEINFS
+3330 LEEVANNGSEIHFS

-3372 KIFTYT
+3372 KTFTYT

-3412 YTVDREKLVKVK
+3412 YTVNREKLVKVK

-3442 KLEAEKQQL
+3442 KLNAEKQQL

-3457 SQRIPEERKQAML
+3457 SQRIPAERKQAML

-3498 NANGYTVGLTNED
+3498 NSNGYTVELTNEE
-3511 TIDFVNKYKDK
+3511 TINFVNKYKDK
-3522 INIPLTG
+3522 INIPLAG

>member
-1 MRNAI
+1 
-6 FKRVISFMLALIMVF
+6 MLALIMVF

-29 AAGLTNE
+29 AVGLNNE

-45 KEMPETMIE
+45 KEMPETVIE

-69 VMVVPRKLN
+69 VMVVPRKLD

-83 SLVEGKED
+83 GLVEGKED
-91 ISENNLQDINGTQ
+91 ISEKELHNTNGTQ
-104 NSNEIDIFEMGRIL
+104 NNNEIDIFEMGRIL
-118 AETNSSQGAT
+118 AETNSKQGAI
-128 AEESQGLPNLG
+128 AEGNQGLPNLG
-139 EVTADNPELTK
+139 EVTEGKPELTK
-150 EGVVTNEDTID
+150 EGIETNEDKID
-161 EDEDG
+161 EDTNG
-166 TRRGLLR
+166 TRMGLLR
-173 TCKEVALNEGD
+173 TCKEVALNDGD
-184 EENLECIRRLET
+184 EENLECIRRIET

-201 INGEEAHETEQIL
+201 INGEESPKTEQIL

-236 SAPGEVQIVIPKR
+236 SAPGEVKIVVPKR

-295 TAAGYLDLRVVGVDP
+295 TTAGYLDLRVIGVDP

-349 VDKQDPTKTISQ
+349 VDKQDPTKTIPQ

-376 DAYITGVESSP
+376 DAYITEVESSP

-401 IFPSGTFPTQAE
+401 IFPKGTFPTQEE

-501 FEYREGTGVRVF
+501 FGYREGTGVRVF
-513 VRFKRK
+513 VKFKRK

-564 KGRIEIYKRGLTHSK
+564 RGRIEIYKRGLTRSN

-590 VPTRYEAGVG
+590 VPTEYEAGVG

-628 KVIMTDQ
+628 QVIMTDQ

-650 LTGIQLREPTFRYY
+650 LTGIHLREPSFRYY

-706 VEEEVDGKK
+706 VEEEIDGKK

-721 KQDTINRIKKQV
+721 RQDTINRIKKQV

-751 AAVGEFIPSTDSDSV
+751 AAVGEFIPSASSDSV
-766 DYRLEVKQAG
+766 DYRLEVKATG

-787 NRKFNFTEGHDIV
+787 NRKFNFKEGHDIV

-821 TLKSDPEGKFKKVAE
+821 TLKSDPESKFKKVAE

-857 PSSHYKGVFN
+857 PSSHYKGIFN

-881 QPEMH
+881 QPEMS
-886 VTSDQNYDI
+886 VTSDQKYDI
-895 ETGDYKINY
+895 ETGDYTIKY
-904 SATMKNE
+904 SATMKNK
-911 TNLDSCSEM
+911 TNIDSCSEM
-920 KIVTENN
+920 KVVTEND

-942 DGEEVDMTSIRS
+942 DGEEVDMASIRS
-954 DGKVI
+954 DGKII
-959 SAKVEKGVIPVTQDK
+959 STKVEKGVIPVTQDK
-974 NGKPVNRKVGQDVLI
+974 NGKPINRKVGQDVLI

-999 CSSDTTNV
+999 CKSDTTEV

-1062 YFSEDTSGIT
+1062 YFSKDTSGIT
-1072 KYLTDRTRNYY
+1072 KYLTDRTRNHY

-1089 IVGAFKTVAVNNRTD
+1089 VVGAFKTVAVNNSTD

-1124 YQINYETGENTSVG
+1124 YQINYETGANTRVG

-1152 DSTSQSGKGS
+1152 GSTSQSDKGS

-1169 RFTGEFEGVE
+1169 RFEGEFVGVE

-1185 QGIDYTIYLTKKD
+1185 QGVDYTIYLTKKD

-1233 KTEEVP
+1233 KTEAP
-1239 KGVKAILVDYG
+1239 KEVKAILIDYG
-1250 EDFVLKP
+1250 KDFVLNP

-1272 EEVRTMVREQ
+1272 EEVREMVREQ
-1282 AKKNKTP
+1282 AKKNKKP

-1322 GVVNEKPTYLTS
+1322 GVVDEKPTYLTS

-1361 RNETTVSGLRLLR
+1361 RNETTISGLRLLR
-1374 NGKVVEGYE
+1374 NGKVVKGYE

-1393 ENPYNKNN
+1393 KNPYNKNN

-1408 SGPLPYLDENGVPYH
+1408 SGPLPYLDDNGVPYH

-1445 SEVRGQDLT
+1445 SEVRGQNLT
-1454 NYEFSYIDQETTE
+1454 NYTFSYIDQETTE

-1494 HVPYKIPVVAVKTW
+1494 HVPYKIPVVAVKSW

-1554 TLDFPMQYLNYPD
+1554 ALDFPMQYLNYPD
-1567 GQPYRYSIAE
+1567 GNPYRYSIAE

-1587 GKLVEPDKNGD
+1587 GKLADADKNGD

-1637 KDNEP
+1637 QDNAP
-1642 VNAQYDYIKYSGD
+1642 VNAQYEYIKYSGD
-1655 KETGKGKIT
+1655 KETGRGKIT

-1677 LETAMIRNVP
+1677 LETVMIRNVP
-1687 IRAKVVFTEL
+1687 IRTKVVFTEL

-1705 SKEVVI
+1705 SKEVVL
-1711 NDIRTGCDG
+1711 NNIRTGCDG
-1720 DYTLD
+1720 EYTLD

-1738 IYKATGELEIK
+1738 IYKAYGELEIK

-1756 KGLEAN
+1756 KDLEAN

-1775 EDTSKIFV
+1775 KTTSKIFV
-1783 NKVGNTYEINKDKL
+1783 NKLGNTYEINKDNI
-1797 ELINSVRNNENKEF
+1797 ELINSVRNNDNKEF

-1823 LTVANDEILGTNL
+1823 LTVANGEILGTNL

-1851 ADEETV
+1851 ANEETV
-1857 YAGKDKNPA
+1857 HAGDEKVPA

-1899 KYTKLGTFGE
+1899 KYTKLGAFGE
-1909 VKLVDDID
+1909 TKLVNDID
-1917 FQNNYTARG
+1917 FQNNYTAKG

-1939 FKPADKEFT
+1939 FKPKDKEFT
-1948 FKLFEEKIENYADLK
+1948 FKLFEEKLENYSDLK
-1963 KDTLTGKKYEDVF
+1963 KETLTGKKYEDAF

-2021 GKEPNAEFEPVDG
+2021 EKEPNAEFKPVDG
-2034 NIWKPLEAYKL
+2034 DIWKPLAAYKTTL
-2045 ILNLNLEAK
+2045 DSNLEAK

-2062 DNTLNSVYKIY
+2062 DSTLNSVYKIY

-2088 VIEDINKMLNGEVDL
+2088 VIEDINKMLKGDADLEVLKDL
-2103 DILKGL
+2103 DK
-2109 DENIDKTNFVL
+2109 NIDKTNFVL
-2120 KGVNYKSLRED
+2120 KGVNYKASKD
-2131 YFVKEDSTKNVYK
+2131 KYFVKEDSTKNVYK
-2144 HYVAEVIPKV
+2144 HYVAEVIPKA
-2154 EDGKPS
+2154 EDGNPE
-2160 KMKYDKSILVFA
+2160 KMKCDKSILVFA

-2201 EFKEKGEKENTLPI
+2201 EFKEKGEKENNLPI
-2215 IINEYENGRLKV
+2215 ITNKYENGRLKV
-2227 EKHVFGVNQFP
+2227 EKHVSGVNQFP

-2266 IKNPETGNYEPIPE
+2266 IKNPETGNYEPLPE
-2280 ENTNRVSNAVRTMAS
+2280 VNTNRVASAVRSMAS

-2314 IIPTAVQGNQ
+2314 LIPTAVQGNE
-2324 SNKEPSKSEKYLK
+2324 SNEDNSKSENYLK
-2337 ELQANHKTSTAYM
+2337 ELQGNDKTKTAYM
-2350 ANDQY
+2350 ANYKYDQY
-2355 DLKGWKYYRT
+2355 GWKYYRT
-2365 TDGTTHLTIQNVLAD
+2365 TDGITHLTIQNVLAN
-2380 SLDITFMKNDG
+2380 SLDIKYVKNDE
-2391 TTDGVRY
+2391 TSEFY
-2398 NYDEF
+2398 KKNYDGDKEVSSGMS
-2403 TDDTKTEYKPND
+2403 E
-2415 ELKTTVQDWN
+2415 TVKSWN
-2425 KQNSENQIIKGWT
+2425 KTREPEGLEIKGWV
-2438 LAENIK
+2438 LDKNEKEPSNFVLNKDENNQGELVVPSIVGLK
-2444 DKDQFILEQNDSK
+2444 AKLNSLKETGATGAVEALKELE
-2457 DNWKIPNIETLQKKL
+2457 
-2472 TDLNANAEITK
+2472 
-2483 TLSDNKSLTLY
+2483 DNKNLTLY
-2494 AVWGPKGYT
+2494 AVWGAKGYT
-2503 VNFESGSESAGG
+2503 VTFENGSNTAGG

-2520 TVDYNEKVI
+2520 TAQFGETTI
-2529 DWDSEDIKFYNKG
+2529 DWDKSVKFYNKG
-2542 FRFNGFELVDKTLDP
+2542 FRFNGFTTGDNDLDGIILKTNENNKTTIKIDSADSLKTLV
-2557 DNTKIVND
+2557 K
-2565 PDARTTTLKFTS
+2565 
-2577 AEDLKGKDNI
+2577 KDSL
-2587 TLKAMWK
+2587 TLKAKWNPIK
-2594 EIDDT
+2594 DT
-2599 YDVKNGEFSFELMEG
+2599 YELKNGEFSFELMEG
-2614 ESVTLPDLPAGVTYE
+2614 ESVTLPDLPAGITYE

-2651 PLETKEVIATNQE
+2651 PLETKEVVATNQE

-2692 PDNPVFKFNIEKVED
+2692 PNNPVFKFNIEKVED
-2707 GIEGKQKWSVT
+2707 NGDLTPLGTVT
-2718 SSKDGTIELPKMRF
+2718 SEKDGTIKLPKMRF
-2732 TSDDF
+2732 TSNDF
-2737 VEIKAEEPPVD
+2737 LGIPENNGIKEKWVKLR
-2748 VDVHGPDVDVHG
+2748 
-2760 SDVDITGPKVDIDIP
+2760 I
-2775 DVNVDGPKVDIDVPD
+2775 
-2790 VDINPPKETKF
+2790 
-2801 KIVTIKVSE
+2801 SE
-2810 DTDSLKGTIYQ
+2810 DTKSLDGTIYRQ
-2821 QTEDS
+2821 KEQT
-2826 PQEYEITFKLKYD
+2826 PKYYEIGFIVQLQNKGNEGVELNVNPSIKYLKD
-2839 GESISVVEKSMR
+2839 NKNIHDL
-2851 IIKPNT
+2851 PNELG
-2857 TPPITPVDKDIYNGK
+2857 VYEDK

-2892 VPTGQTYNF
+2892 APTGQTYNF
-2901 ELITFDKYDNQET
+2901 ELITFDKYDNQHI

-2922 QNDNKVTSKDY
+2922 QKDNKAISKDY

-2940 IREIT
+2940 VREIT
-2945 KDLPENTTYVS
+2945 KDLPENTSYVS

-2963 IIKDNNVTTAIDTVK
+2963 IIKDNNVITAIDAVK

-2983 VTITNDYKYLSSGEI
+2983 VTITNNFKYLSSGEI

-3031 GDKLISTNIIKNN
+3031 EDKLVSTNTIKNN
-3044 KGVMDSFEEYKNL
+3044 KGMMNSFAEFKNAQ
-3057 SDEEKLNLFLGEYKF
+3057 DNEKPNLFLGEYKF
-3072 NQDNLKPISLVINEV
+3072 NQDNLKPINLVINEV

-3096 DYDTSTYKVVLNPVD
+3096 DYDTSTYKIVLKPVD
-3111 DNNGTINVETE
+3111 NNNGTINVETE
-3122 ILKLVSGKEAEKVEN
+3122 ILKLVSGKESEKVEN

-3149 QLKLDK
+3149 QLKFDK
-3155 VVNVPGYEQDNIP
+3155 IVKVPCYEQDNIP

-3225 TTSEEAVESLTFDN
+3225 ANSEEPIESLTFDN

-3252 KYNFVK
+3252 KYKFVK
-3258 STDIKDV
+3258 STDTKDV

-3325 ENGEV
+3325 EKGEV

-3372 KIFTYT
+3372 KTFTYT

-3412 YTVDREKLVKVK
+3412 YTVNREKLVKVK

-3457 SQRIPEERKQAML
+3457 SKRIPEERKQAML

-3479 ESEYYKGKLQQE
+3479 DSEYYQGKLQTE

-3498 NANGYTVGLTNED
+3498 NANGYTVKLSNGD
-3511 TIDFVNKYKDK
+3511 TITFVNKYKDK

-3541 ALLGIAFVTIILRK
+3541 VLLGIAFVTIILRK
-3555 TKRD
+3555 TKRV

>member
-29 AAGLTNE
+29 AVGLNNE

-45 KEMPETMIE
+45 KEMPETVIK

-69 VMVVPRKLN
+69 VMVVPRKLD

-83 SLVEGKED
+83 GLVEGKED
-91 ISENNLQDINGTQ
+91 ISENELHNK
-104 NSNEIDIFEMGRIL
+104 NEIDILEIGRIL
-118 AETNSSQGAT
+118 AETNSKQGAT
-128 AEESQGLPNLG
+128 ADKNQGLPNLG

-150 EGVVTNEDTID
+150 EGLATNKDEID
-161 EDEDG
+161 EDKDG
-166 TRRGLLR
+166 TRRGLKR
-173 TCKEVALNEGD
+173 ICRDVALNEGD
-184 EENLECIRRLET
+184 EENLECIRRIET

-201 INGEEAHETEQIL
+201 INGEESHKTEQIL

-236 SAPGEVQIVIPKR
+236 SAPGEVKIVVPKR
-249 IHKTRD
+249 IHKTRN
-255 GKRIG
+255 GERIG
-260 EYELSVPASPSA
+260 EYELSVPASPST

-295 TAAGYLDLRVVGVDP
+295 TAAGYLDLRVIGVDP
-310 LQVYDMSAIGKT
+310 LQVYDMSSIGKT
-322 VDGKEVTEED
+322 VDGKVVTEED
-332 ATSFP
+332 VTSFP
-337 LNVTVKVHRENG
+337 LNVTVKVHRKNG
-349 VDKQDPTKTISQ
+349 VDKKDPTKTIPQ

-376 DAYITGVESSP
+376 DAYITEVESSP

-401 IFPSGTFPTQAE
+401 IFPKGTFPTQEE

-501 FEYREGTGVRVF
+501 FGYREGTGVRVF
-513 VRFKRK
+513 VKFKRK
-519 DLEAYRFHKLYQP
+519 DLEAFRFHKLYQP

-564 KGRIEIYKRGLTHSK
+564 RGRIEIYKRGLTRSN

-590 VPTRYEAGVG
+590 VPTEYEAGVG

-635 LREDSQLGVEGVDYT
+635 LREDSQLGIEGVDYT
-650 LTGIQLREPTFRYY
+650 LTGIHLNEPTFRYY

-674 YELNGEVVYGNLMQG
+674 YELNGDVVYGNLMQG

-721 KQDTINRIKKQV
+721 RQDTINRIKKQV

-746 GNEYK
+746 GKEYK
-751 AAVGEFIPSTDSDSV
+751 AAVGEFIPSASSDSV
-766 DYRLEVKQAG
+766 DYRLEVKQVG

-787 NRKFNFTEGHDIV
+787 NRKFNFKEGHDIV

-857 PSSHYKGVFN
+857 PSSHYKGIFN

-881 QPEMH
+881 QPEMS
-886 VTSDQNYDI
+886 VTSDQKYDI
-895 ETGDYKINY
+895 ETGDYTIKY
-904 SATMKNE
+904 SATMKNK
-911 TNLDSCSEM
+911 TNIDSCSEM
-920 KIVTENN
+920 KVVTENN

-942 DGEEVDMTSIRS
+942 DGEEVDMASIRS
-954 DGKVI
+954 DGKII

-974 NGKPVNRKVGQDVLI
+974 NGNPINRKVGQDVLI

-994 TPRFN
+994 IPRFN
-999 CSSDTTNV
+999 CSSDTTEV

-1052 KLDDYSNYRD
+1052 KIDDYSNYRD
-1062 YFSEDTSGIT
+1062 YFSKDTSGIT

-1089 IVGAFKTVAVNNRTD
+1089 VVGAFKTVAVNNSTD

-1124 YQINYETGENTSVG
+1124 YQINYETGANTTVG

-1152 DSTSQSGKGS
+1152 GSTSQSDKGS

-1169 RFTGEFEGVE
+1169 RFEGEFAGVE

-1185 QGIDYTIYLTKKD
+1185 QGVDYTIYLTKKD

-1211 REHSKNTF
+1211 RQHSKKTF
-1219 DVNNKANGWFEWNP
+1219 DVNNKANDWFKWNP

-1250 EDFVLKP
+1250 EDFELKP

-1307 KASNVFHVNYKDMTT
+1307 KASNVFHVNYKDRTT
-1322 GVVNEKPTYLTS
+1322 GVANEKPTYLTS

-1361 RNETTVSGLRLLR
+1361 RNETTISGLRLLR
-1374 NGKVVEGYE
+1374 NGKVVKGYE
-1383 NFELRYNPSA
+1383 NFELKYRNKDNA
-1393 ENPYNKNN
+1393 GDPYNKNN

-1408 SGPLPYLDENGVPYH
+1408 SGPLPYLDDNGVPYH
-1423 YTVDQNSLHSQ
+1423 YTVEQNSLKSKIG
-1434 VEGKDVDLTKD
+1434 EGSPKDLTGET
-1445 SEVRGQDLT
+1445 EVRGQKLKD
-1454 NYEFSYIDQETTE
+1454 YKFSYIDQETSD
-1467 KTFKDITIN
+1467 KTFKNITIN
-1476 GITKDYT
+1476 GIKKDYT

-1508 KGETSKADRPESLT
+1508 KGEISKADRPESLT

-1532 GVEKVR
+1532 GVDKVR
-1538 EVAKQKMTG
+1538 EVAKQKMAG

-1610 DIVLSKSL
+1610 DIMLFKSL

-1637 KDNEP
+1637 QDNTP
-1642 VNAQYDYIKYSGD
+1642 INAQYEYIKYSGD

-1705 SKEVVI
+1705 AKEVVL

-1720 DYTLD
+1720 EYTLD
-1725 ICKERLNTAHFEN
+1725 ICKERLNKAHFEN

-1775 EDTSKIFV
+1775 KDTSRVFV

-1823 LTVANDEILGTNL
+1823 LTVANGEILGTNL

-1851 ADEETV
+1851 AGEETV
-1857 YAGKDKNPA
+1857 YAGEDKTKA

-1889 NGDGTLTVTP
+1889 NGDGTLTATP
-1899 KYTKLGTFGE
+1899 KYTKLGAFGE

-1939 FKPADKEFT
+1939 FKPAAKEFT
-1948 FKLFEEKIENYADLK
+1948 FKLFEEKLENYADLK
-1963 KDTLTGKKYEDVF
+1963 KDTLTGKKYEDAF

-2021 GKEPNAEFEPVDG
+2021 EKEPNAEFEPVDE
-2034 NIWKPLEAYKL
+2034 NIWKPLEAYKP
-2045 ILNLNLEAK
+2045 ILNSNLESK

-2103 DILKGL
+2103 DIIKDL
-2109 DENIDKTNFVL
+2109 DKNVDKTNFVL
-2120 KGVNYKSLRED
+2120 KGVNYKASKD
-2131 YFVKEDSTKNVYK
+2131 KYFVKEDSTKNVYK
-2144 HYVAEVIPKV
+2144 HYVAEVIPKA
-2154 EDGKPS
+2154 EDGNPS

-2188 YLGKYVVKEDGTL
+2188 YLGKYVVNEDGTL
-2201 EFKEKGEKENTLPI
+2201 EFKAKGEKENNLPI
-2215 IINEYENGRLKV
+2215 ITNEYENGRLKV
-2227 EKHVFGVNQFP
+2227 EKHVSGVNQFP

-2251 GIEDIKTIK
+2251 GIEDIKSIK

-2266 IKNPETGNYEPIPE
+2266 IKNPDTGNYESIPE
-2280 ENTNRVSNAVRTMAS
+2280 TNTNIVSNTVRTMAS

-2314 IIPTAVQGNQ
+2314 LIPTAVQGNE
-2324 SNKEPSKSEKYLK
+2324 SNEDNSKSENYLK
-2337 ELQANHKTSTAYM
+2337 ELQGNDKTKTAYM
-2350 ANDQY
+2350 ANDKYDQY
-2355 DLKGWKYYRT
+2355 GWKYYRT
-2365 TDGTTHLTIQNVLAD
+2365 TDGITHLTIQNVLAN
-2380 SLDITFMKNDG
+2380 SLDIKYVKNDE
-2391 TTDGVRY
+2391 TSEFY
-2398 NYDEF
+2398 KKNYDGDKEVSS
-2403 TDDTKTEYKPND
+2403 DMSDTVTS
-2415 ELKTTVQDWN
+2415 WN
-2425 KQNSENQIIKGWT
+2425 KTREPDGLIIKGWVLDKNEKDPSKFV
-2438 LAENIK
+2438 LAK
-2444 DKDQFILEQNDSK
+2444 DGKTQGEWLVPILGDL
-2457 DNWKIPNIETLQKKL
+2457 ETKL
-2472 TDLNANAEITK
+2472 TDLGKSGTTGATEALQELQK
-2483 TLSDNKSLTLY
+2483 NKNLTLY

-2503 VNFESGSESAGG
+2503 VNFESGSNSAGG

-2520 TVDYNEKVI
+2520 IAEFGETTI
-2529 DWDSEDIKFYNKG
+2529 DWNKDVKFYNKG
-2542 FRFNGFELVDKTLDP
+2542 QRFSGFTTGDAELDKKLNITNKNNKTTIQVDSLKAINDKDTL
-2557 DNTKIVND
+2557 
-2565 PDARTTTLKFTS
+2565 
-2577 AEDLKGKDNI
+2577 
-2587 TLKAMWK
+2587 TLKAIWTD
-2594 EIDDT
+2594 IDDT
-2599 YDVKNGEFSFELMEG
+2599 YEVKNGEFSFELAEG

-2629 VIEEPTEGW
+2629 VTEEPTDGW

-2651 PLETKEVIATNQE
+2651 PLETKEVVATNQE

-2671 DLNENFKLV
+2671 DLNETYKLV

-2692 PDNPVFKFNIEKVED
+2692 PNNPTFKFNIEKVED
-2707 GIEGKQKWSVT
+2707 NGDITPIGTVT
-2718 SSKDGTIELPKMRF
+2718 SEKDGTIQLPKMRF

-2737 VEIKAEEPPVD
+2737 VDIHEDNGIKEKGVKLR
-2748 VDVHGPDVDVHG
+2748 
-2760 SDVDITGPKVDIDIP
+2760 I
-2775 DVNVDGPKVDIDVPD
+2775 
-2790 VDINPPKETKF
+2790 
-2801 KIVTIKVSE
+2801 SE
-2810 DTDSLKGTIYQ
+2810 DIKSLDGTIYRQ
-2821 QTEDS
+2821 KEQT
-2826 PQEYEITFKLKYD
+2826 PKYYD
-2839 GESISVVEKSMR
+2839 IDFIVQLQNKGNEGVELN
-2851 IIKPNT
+2851 IKPHMQYLKGDDNSYRLPNT
-2857 TPPITPVDKDIYNGK
+2857 DGVYEEK
-2872 FENETLKAPIQLTK
+2872 FENETLKAPIKLTK

-2901 ELITFDKYDNQET
+2901 ELITFDKYDNQDKES
-2914 EPLTITTG
+2914 LTITTG
-2922 QNDNKVTSKDY
+2922 TTPDNTVTSKDY

-2940 IREIT
+2940 IREMT

-2983 VTITNDYKYLSSGEI
+2983 VTITNNFKYLSNGEI

-3004 TLINAES
+3004 TLVNAES

-3031 GDKLISTNIIKNN
+3031 GDKLVSTNTIKNN
-3044 KGVMDSFEEYKNL
+3044 KGMMNSFAEFKNAQ
-3057 SDEEKLNLFLGEYKF
+3057 DNEKPNLFLGEYKF
-3072 NQDNLKPISLVINEV
+3072 NQDNLKPINLVINEV

-3096 DYDTSTYKVVLNPVD
+3096 TYDTSTYKVVLNPVD
-3111 DNNGTINVETE
+3111 DNNGTIKVETE

-3155 VVNVPGYEQDNIP
+3155 IVNVPGYEQDNIP
-3168 PQLKAKIE
+3168 PQLKSKIE

-3190 ETKDKWFGDRTNPE
+3190 ETKDKWFGDKTNPE

-3211 IKLKYKDDAWRMFR
+3211 IKLKYDEKGKVWRMFR
-3225 TTSEEAVESLTFDN
+3225 ANSKDPIEALTFDN

-3258 STDIKDV
+3258 STDTKDV

-3325 ENGEV
+3325 EKREV
-3330 LEEVANNGSEINFS
+3330 LEEVANNGSEIHFS

-3352 LVTTKLNPETNKEEK
+3352 LVTTKINPETKEEEK

-3372 KIFTYT
+3372 KTFTYT

-3390 YDDTLYTIKV
+3390 YDETLYTIKV
-3400 TLTRDAQTGDLN
+3400 TLTRDAETGDLN
-3412 YTVDREKLVKVK
+3412 YTVNREKMVKVK

-3457 SQRIPEERKQAML
+3457 SQRIPAERKQAML

-3479 ESEYYKGKLQQE
+3479 DSEYYKGQLQKE

-3498 NANGYTVGLTNED
+3498 NSNGYTVGLTNED